1 MKKIYMTFLLLM
13 IAIVSF
19 AEDEVVKNGIRYNLL
34 GKEVY
39 ATLVNKELTDIVV
52 EPEVSIEGQVY
63 PVTYVSENSYSAVFP
78 NAKTIS
84 VPSKC
89 TLGFSTSAET
99 FPVLEEWKI
108 SGTTVENGMFV
119 LDKCLYFLNR
129 GGDEWGISVPAQFKG
144 KLNISDK
151 LTDLYLGSE
160 QYPGV
165 TSLHLGKS
173 LSNID
178 FWSFSGLFPSL
189 LSVSVDP
196 ANTSF
201 STDAEGVMLIKDSE
215 IHFCCAGATSIN
227 VPEGVT
233 SCTLYYGS
241 NPNLKQITLPSTIT
255 DFYVQDAPNLEKF
268 IMPVASSRYEVV
280 DGVLFDLNSNYFI
293 LPKKA
298 KVLNLADADYQN
310 TGITL
315 QDYPDLQKLVTNDY
329 VESISLTNL
338 PGLQTLVMGKNV
350 NSFDFRDTYN
360 IADFEISSENET
372 FVKDANGVVM
382 KRDKRWGDERLI
394 LSYIPAT
401 VSNYCIPKDE
411 DIMEATYAKWP
422 YLKTLTM
429 EERDQN
435 YSYQRYFIKNNILYM
450 TYYGNG
456 AIAIDAPGG
465 ITDLTFSK
473 EMTQVN
479 DVYGESWLNLLS
491 KVQNIS
497 VEEGNTTFSV
507 VGDYLCQ
514 KKYMYGYTG
523 ENEGEP
529 YQLKL
534 VMAKPFTETTL
545 SLFTTLP
552 EGFSTDFPFM
562 GISIGSYLYD
572 KNAHIKELIV
582 GEYVIE
588 SDQCCFNEC
597 KNLEKVT
604 FLGYQ
609 FTLGHM
615 SFYNCSKL
623 SDITFPEQLIMPNAS
638 AFYNTAW
645 WRKQDGDMRF
655 AGNTLYYV
663 SNQVTDIE
671 IPQGTCCVSQNA
683 LSNAS
688 EAKSIT
694 IPASVG
700 HWYDQSS
707 LQKVEQ
713 LTINVDDF
721 ENLID
726 QAFVNYSGLKKVI
739 SSRPSPM
746 YFSDEKINK
755 VFPYDLSQVELIV
768 PDDFYEIDEKTGVK
782 NLVTPKDN
790 YSKANE
796 WSRFG
801 KIVDNTTSGIGSV
814 TADKPSLAETRF
826 AVRGNE
832 VDVQTKG
839 AWSIFSM
846 AGQLVKSGCGNA
858 SAVLPSGMYV
868 IKGAGKAAKFI
879 VK

>member
-1 MKKIYMTFLLLM
+1 MKKINMTFLLLM
-13 IAIVSF
+13 MAIVSF
-19 AEDEVVKNGIRYNLL
+19 AEDEVVKNGVRYTFL
-34 GKEVY
+34 GKEAR
-39 ATLVNKELTDIVV
+39 ATLINKELTDIVV
-52 EPEVSIEGQVY
+52 DPEVSIEGQVY
-63 PVTYVSENSYSAVFP
+63 PVTYVYTNSYSDVFL
-78 NAKTIS
+78 NTKTIS
-84 VPSKC
+84 IPSNSSV
-89 TLGFSTSAET
+89 GFPTSADV
-99 FPVLEEWKI
+99 FPALEEWKT
-108 SGTTVENGMFV
+108 SGTAVGSVSFV
-119 LDKCLYFLNR
+119 QDKCLYTQNY
-129 GGDEWGISVPAQFKG
+129 GEWSISVPAQLKG

-151 LTDLYLGSE
+151 LTYLNLGPQ

-165 TSLHLGKS
+165 TSLHLSKS
-173 LSNID
+173 VNEIELWYST
-178 FWSFSGLFPSL
+178 SQFPSL
-189 LSVSVDP
+189 LSISVD
-196 ANTSF
+196 AENTSF
-201 STDAEGVMLIKDSE
+201 STDPEGVMLIKNSE
-215 IHFCCAGATSIN
+215 VQFFCAGASSIN

-233 SCTLYYGS
+233 SCNLYYGS
-241 NPNLKQITLPSTIT
+241 YPNLKQITLPSTVT
-255 DFYVQDAPNLEKF
+255 NFSVQDAPNLEKF
-268 IMPVASSRYEVV
+268 VMPVANSNYKVV
-280 DGVLFDLNSNYFI
+280 DGVLFDLNNNDFI

-298 KVLNLADADYQN
+298 KVLDLAAAGCQMTDINL
-310 TGITL
+310 T
-315 QDYPDLQKLVTNDY
+315 DYPYLQKLVTNDN
-329 VESISLTNL
+329 VQSISLVNL

-350 NSFDFRDTYN
+350 NSFGFRDTYN
-360 IADFEISSENET
+360 IADFEISSGNET

-382 KRDKRWGDERLI
+382 ERDNSWGTERQNLC
-394 LSYIPAT
+394 YIPAT
-401 VSNYCIPKDE
+401 VSSYCIPKDE
-411 DIMEATYAKWP
+411 DISEVTYARWP
-422 YLKTLTM
+422 NLKTLTM
-429 EERDQN
+429 EEREQTDN
-435 YSYQRYFIKNNILYM
+435 YQRYFIKNNILYKS
-450 TYYGNG
+450 YYGNG

-465 ITDLTFSK
+465 ITDLTFCK
-473 EMTQVN
+473 EMDQVY

-523 ENEGEP
+523 ENEWDP

-534 VMAKPFTETTL
+534 VMTKPFTGTTL

-552 EGFSTDFPFM
+552 EGFSTDYPFM
-562 GISIGSYLYD
+562 GFAIGSYLYD
-572 KNAHIKELIV
+572 KNSHIQELII
-582 GEYVIE
+582 GENVIE

-615 SFYNCSKL
+615 SFYGCSKL
-623 SDITFPEQLIMPNAS
+623 SDITFPKQLIMPNAS

-645 WRKQDGDMRF
+645 WRTQEGDMRY

-663 SNQVTDIE
+663 SNQVTDID
-671 IPQGTCCVSQNA
+671 IPQGTYCVSQNA

-694 IPASVG
+694 IPASVAY
-700 HWYDQSS
+700 WYDESS
-707 LQKVEQ
+707 MQKVEQ
-713 LTINVDDF
+713 LTINADYFD
-721 ENLID
+721 NLVN
-726 QAFVNYSGLKKVI
+726 QAFVNYSGLKRVI
-739 SSRPSPM
+739 SSRPSPV
-746 YFSDEKINK
+746 YFEEEKINK
-755 VFPYDLSQVELIV
+755 IFPYDLSQVELIV
-768 PDDFYEIDEKTGVK
+768 PDDHYEIDEKTGEK
-782 NLVTPKDN
+782 YWVTPKAN

-814 TADKPSLAETRF
+814 TTDKPSLAETRF

-832 VDVQTKG
+832 VDVLTKG

-846 AGQLVKSGCGNA
+846 AGQLVKSGSGNT

>member
-63 PVTYVSENSYSAVFP
+63 PVTYVSENSYSDVFP

-89 TLGFSTSAET
+89 ILGFSVSAEY
-99 FPVLEEWKI
+99 FPVFEEWKI

-119 LDKCLYFLNR
+119 LDKCLYSLNR
-129 GGDEWGISVPAQFKG
+129 GNEWSVSVPNQFKG

-151 LTDLYLGSE
+151 LTDLDLGSE
-160 QYPGV
+160 QYSGV

-178 FWSFSGLFPSL
+178 FWNLPSQLPSL

-201 STDAEGVMLIKDSE
+201 CTDAEGVMLIQNSE
-215 IHFCCAGATSIN
+215 VQFCCAGASSIN

-255 DFYVQDAPNLEKF
+255 NFYVEDAPNLEKF
-268 IMPVASSRYEVV
+268 VMPEANSNYKVV
-280 DGVLFDLNSNYFI
+280 DGVLFDLNNNNFI

-298 KVLNLADADYQN
+298 KVLDLAAAGCQMTDINL
-310 TGITL
+310 T
-315 QDYPDLQKLVTNDY
+315 DYPYLQKLVTNDY
-329 VESISLTNL
+329 VTSISLVNL
-338 PGLQTLVMGKNV
+338 PDLQTLVMGKNV
-350 NSFDFRDTYN
+350 NSFGFRDTYN

-382 KRDKRWGDERLI
+382 ERDNRWGDERLI

-411 DIMEATYAKWP
+411 DIRDATYAHWP
-422 YLKTLTM
+422 NLKTLTM
-429 EERDQN
+429 EERDQTD
-435 YSYQRYFIKNNILYM
+435 SYERYFVKNNILYKS
-450 TYYGNG
+450 YYGNG

-465 ITDLTFSK
+465 ITDLTFAK
-473 EMTQVN
+473 EMSQVN
-479 DVYGESWLNLLS
+479 DVYGYSWLNLLS

-507 VGDYLCQ
+507 MGDYLCQ
-514 KKYMYGYTG
+514 KDYMSGYTG
-523 ENEGEP
+523 ENEWDP
-529 YQLKL
+529 YLLKL
-534 VMAKPFTETTL
+534 VMAKPFTGTTL

-552 EGFSTDFPFM
+552 DGFSTDYPFM
-562 GISIGSYLYD
+562 GFTIGSYLYD
-572 KNAHIKELIV
+572 KNTHIKELVI
-582 GEYVIE
+582 GENVMK

-597 KNLEKVT
+597 ENLEKVT
-604 FLGYQ
+604 FLGNQ
-609 FTLGHM
+609 FMLGHM
-615 SFYNCSKL
+615 SFYGCSKL
-623 SDITFPEQLIMPNAS
+623 SDITFPKQFIMPDAS

-645 WRKQDGDMRF
+645 WAKQEGDMRY
-655 AGNTLYYV
+655 AGNCLYYV
-663 SNQVTDIE
+663 SNQVTDID
-671 IPQGTCCVSQNA
+671 IPQGTYCVSQNA

-694 IPASVG
+694 IPASVE
-700 HWYDQSS
+700 HWFDQSS
-707 LQKVEQ
+707 MQKVEQ
-713 LTINVDDF
+713 LTINVDYF

-726 QAFVNYSGLKKVI
+726 RAFVGYSGLKKVI
-739 SSRPSPM
+739 SSSTSPM
-746 YFSDEKINK
+746 YFSEEKVEK

-768 PDDFYEIDEKTGVK
+768 PDDFYAIDEKTGEK
-782 NLVTPKDN
+782 YLVTPKDN

-832 VDVQTKG
+832 VDVLTKG

-846 AGQLVKSGCGNA
+846 AGQLVKSGCGNG

>member
-19 AEDEVVKNGIRYNLL
+19 AEDEVVKNGVRYTLL
-34 GKEVY
+34 GKEAR
-39 ATLVNKELTDIVV
+39 ATLINKELTDIVV
-52 EPEVSIEGQVY
+52 DPEVSIEGQVY
-63 PVTYVSENSYSAVFP
+63 PVTYVYTNSYSDVFL
-78 NAKTIS
+78 NTKTIS
-84 VPSKC
+84 IPSNSSV
-89 TLGFSTSAET
+89 GFPTSADV
-99 FPVLEEWKI
+99 FPALEEWKT
-108 SGTTVENGMFV
+108 SGTAVGSVSFV
-119 LDKCLYFLNR
+119 QDKCLYTQNY
-129 GGDEWGISVPAQFKG
+129 GEWSISVPAQLKG

-151 LTDLYLGSE
+151 LTYLNLGPQ

-165 TSLHLGKS
+165 TSLHLSKS
-173 LSNID
+173 VNEIELWYST
-178 FWSFSGLFPSL
+178 SQFPSL
-189 LSVSVDP
+189 LSISVD
-196 ANTSF
+196 AENTSF
-201 STDAEGVMLIKDSE
+201 STDPEGVMLIKNSE
-215 IHFCCAGATSIN
+215 VQFFCAGVSSIN

-241 NPNLKQITLPSTIT
+241 YPNLKQITLPSTVT
-255 DFYVQDAPNLEKF
+255 NFSVQDAPNLEKF
-268 IMPVASSRYEVV
+268 VMPVANSNYKVV
-280 DGVLFDLNSNYFI
+280 DGVLFDLNNNNFI

-298 KVLNLADADYQN
+298 KVLDLAAAGCQMTDINL
-310 TGITL
+310 T
-315 QDYPDLQKLVTNDY
+315 DYPYLQKLVTNDN
-329 VESISLTNL
+329 VESISLSNL

-350 NSFDFRDTYN
+350 NSFGFRDTYN
-360 IADFEISSENET
+360 IADFEISSGNET

-382 KRDKRWGDERLI
+382 ERDNSWGTERQNLC
-394 LSYIPAT
+394 YIPAT
-401 VSNYCIPKDE
+401 VSSYCIPKDE

-429 EERDQN
+429 EEREQN

-479 DVYGESWLNLLS
+479 DVYGYSWLNLLS
-491 KVQNIS
+491 KVQSIS

-507 VGDYLCQ
+507 MGDYLCQ
-514 KKYMYGYTG
+514 KVYMSGYTG
-523 ENEGEP
+523 ENEWDP

-534 VMAKPFTETTL
+534 IMAKPFTGTTL

-552 EGFSTDFPFM
+552 EGFSTDYPFL

-582 GEYVIE
+582 GENVIE

-615 SFYNCSKL
+615 SFYGCSKL

-645 WRKQDGDMRF
+645 WRTQEGDMRY

-663 SNQVTDIE
+663 SNQVTDID
-671 IPQGTCCVSQNA
+671 IPQGTCCVSENA
-683 LSNAS
+683 LNEAKA
-688 EAKSIT
+688 AKSIT
-694 IPASVG
+694 IPASVEYWFD
-700 HWYDQSS
+700 HSS
-707 LQKVEQ
+707 LQQVEQ
-713 LTINVDDF
+713 LSVNVDYF
-721 ENLID
+721 TNLVSE
-726 QAFVNYSGLKKVI
+726 AFAGYSGLKRVI
-739 SSRPSPM
+739 SSKLHPLS
-746 YFSDEKINK
+746 FSDDKIGH

-768 PDDFYEIDEKTGVK
+768 PDDVEEIDEKTGK
-782 NLVTPKDN
+782 KYLVTPKAN

-832 VDVQTKG
+832 VDVLTKG

-846 AGQLVKSGCGNA
+846 AGQLVKSGCGNG

>member
-19 AEDEVVKNGIRYNLL
+19 AEDEVVKNGVRYTLL
-34 GKEVY
+34 GKEAR
-39 ATLVNKELTDIVV
+39 ATLINKELTDIVV
-52 EPEVSIEGQVY
+52 DPEVSIEGQVY
-63 PVTYVSENSYSAVFP
+63 PVTYVYTNSYSDVFL
-78 NAKTIS
+78 NTKTIS
-84 VPSKC
+84 IPSNSSV
-89 TLGFSTSAET
+89 GFLTSADV
-99 FPVLEEWKI
+99 FPALEEWKT
-108 SGTTVENGMFV
+108 SGTAVGSVSFV
-119 LDKCLYFLNR
+119 QDKCLYTQNY
-129 GGDEWGISVPAQFKG
+129 GEWSISVPAQLKG

-151 LTDLYLGSE
+151 LTYLDLGSQ

-173 LSNID
+173 VNEIELWYLTSQ
-178 FWSFSGLFPSL
+178 LPSL
-189 LSVSVDP
+189 QSISVD
-196 ANTSF
+196 AENTSF
-201 STDAEGVMLIKDSE
+201 STDPEGMMLIQNSE
-215 IHFCCAGATSIN
+215 VQFCCAGASSIN
-227 VPEGVT
+227 VPDGVT

-241 NPNLKQITLPSTIT
+241 NPNLKQITLPSTVT
-255 DFYVQDAPNLEKF
+255 NFYVQDAPNLEKF
-268 IMPVASSRYEVV
+268 VMPVANSKYKVV
-280 DGVLFDLNSNYFI
+280 DGVLFDLNNNDFI

-298 KVLNLADADYQN
+298 KVLDLAAAGCQMTDINL
-310 TGITL
+310 T
-315 QDYPDLQKLVTNDY
+315 DYPYLQKLVTNDN
-329 VESISLTNL
+329 VESISLSNL

-350 NSFDFRDTYN
+350 KSFGFRDTYN

-372 FVKDANGVVM
+372 FFKDANGVVM
-382 KRDKRWGDERLI
+382 ERDKNWEPERQNLC
-394 LSYIPAT
+394 YIPAT
-401 VSNYCIPKDE
+401 VSSYCIPKDE
-411 DIMEATYAKWP
+411 DIREVTYARWSN
-422 YLKTLTM
+422 LKTLTM
-429 EERDQN
+429 EERDQTD
-435 YSYQRYFIKNNILYM
+435 SYERYFIKNNILYKS
-450 TYYGNG
+450 YYGNG

-465 ITDLTFSK
+465 ITDLTFCK
-473 EMTQVN
+473 EMDQVY

-514 KKYMYGYTG
+514 KVYMPGYTG
-523 ENEGEP
+523 ENEGDP

-534 VMAKPFTETTL
+534 VMAKPFTGTTL

-552 EGFSTDFPFM
+552 EGFSTDYPFL

-582 GEYVIE
+582 GENVVE

-638 AFYNTAW
+638 AISNTAW
-645 WRKQDGDMRF
+645 WRTQEGDMRY

-663 SNQVTDIE
+663 SNQVTDID

-694 IPASVG
+694 IPASVAY
-700 HWYDQSS
+700 WYDESS
-707 LQKVEQ
+707 MQKVEQ
-713 LTINVDDF
+713 LTINADYFD
-721 ENLID
+721 NLVN
-726 QAFVNYSGLKKVI
+726 QAFVNYSGLKRVI
-739 SSRPSPM
+739 SSKLHPL
-746 YFSDEKINK
+746 YFSDDKIGH

-768 PDDFYEIDEKTGVK
+768 PDDVEEIDEKTGEK
-782 NLVTPKDN
+782 YWVTPKDN

-801 KIVDNTTSGIGSV
+801 KIVDNTTSGVGSV
-814 TADKPSLAETRF
+814 TADKPSLADTRI

-832 VDVQTKG
+832 VDVLTKG

>member
-13 IAIVSF
+13 MAIVSF
-19 AEDEVVKNGIRYNLL
+19 AEDEVVKNGVRYTLL
-34 GKEVY
+34 GKEAR
-39 ATLVNKELTDIVV
+39 ATLINKELTDIVV
-52 EPEVSIEGQVY
+52 DPEVSIEGQVY
-63 PVTYVSENSYSAVFP
+63 PVTYVYTNSYSDVFL
-78 NAKTIS
+78 NTKTIS
-84 VPSKC
+84 IPSNSSV
-89 TLGFSTSAET
+89 GFPTSADV
-99 FPVLEEWKI
+99 FPALEEWKT
-108 SGTTVENGMFV
+108 SGTAVGSVSFV
-119 LDKCLYFLNR
+119 QDKCLYTQNY
-129 GGDEWGISVPAQFKG
+129 GEWSISVPAQLKG

-151 LTDLYLGSE
+151 LTYLNLGPQ

-165 TSLHLGKS
+165 TSLHLSKS
-173 LSNID
+173 VNEIELWYST
-178 FWSFSGLFPSL
+178 SQFPSL
-189 LSVSVDP
+189 LSISVD
-196 ANTSF
+196 AENTSF
-201 STDAEGVMLIKDSE
+201 STDPEGVMLIKNSE
-215 IHFCCAGATSIN
+215 VQFFCAGVSSIN

-241 NPNLKQITLPSTIT
+241 YPNLKQITLPSTVT
-255 DFYVQDAPNLEKF
+255 NFSVQDAPNLEKF
-268 IMPVASSRYEVV
+268 VMSVANSNYKVV
-280 DGVLFDLNSNYFI
+280 DGVLFDLNNNNFI

-298 KVLNLADADYQN
+298 KVLDLAAAGCQMTDINL
-310 TGITL
+310 T
-315 QDYPDLQKLVTNDY
+315 DYPYLQKLVTNDN
-329 VESISLTNL
+329 VQSISLVNL

-350 NSFDFRDTYN
+350 NSFGFRDTYN
-360 IADFEISSENET
+360 IADFEISSGNET

-382 KRDKRWGDERLI
+382 ERDNSWGTERQNLC
-394 LSYIPAT
+394 YIPAT
-401 VSNYCIPKDE
+401 VSSYCIPKDE
-411 DIMEATYAKWP
+411 DISEVTYAKWP
-422 YLKTLTM
+422 NLKTLTM
-429 EERDQN
+429 EEREQTDN
-435 YSYQRYFIKNNILYM
+435 YQRYFIKNNILYKS
-450 TYYGNG
+450 YYGNG

-465 ITDLTFSK
+465 ITDLTFCK
-473 EMTQVN
+473 EMDQVY
-479 DVYGESWLNLLS
+479 DIYGESWLNLLS

-523 ENEGEP
+523 ENEWDP

-534 VMAKPFTETTL
+534 VMTKPFTGTTL

-552 EGFSTDFPFM
+552 EGFSTDYPFM
-562 GISIGSYLYD
+562 GFAIGSYLYD
-572 KNAHIKELIV
+572 KNSHIKELIV
-582 GEYVIE
+582 GENVVE

-615 SFYNCSKL
+615 SFYGCSKL

-645 WRKQDGDMRF
+645 WRTQEGDMRY

-663 SNQVTDIE
+663 SNQVTDID
-671 IPQGTCCVSQNA
+671 IPQGTYCVSQNA

-694 IPASVG
+694 IPASVAY
-700 HWYDQSS
+700 WYDESS
-707 LQKVEQ
+707 MQKVEQ
-713 LTINVDDF
+713 LTINADYFD
-721 ENLID
+721 NLVN
-726 QAFVNYSGLKKVI
+726 QAFVNYSGLKRVI
-739 SSRPSPM
+739 SSRPSPV
-746 YFSDEKINK
+746 YFEEEKINK
-755 VFPYDLSQVELIV
+755 IFPYDLSQVELIV
-768 PDDFYEIDEKTGVK
+768 PDDFYEIDEKTGEK
-782 NLVTPKDN
+782 YLVTPKTS

-832 VDVQTKG
+832 VDVLSKG

>member
-19 AEDEVVKNGIRYNLL
+19 AEDEVVKNGIRYSIL
-34 GKEVY
+34 GNEGS
-39 ATLVNKELTDIVV
+39 ATLIDKELTDIVV
-52 EPEVSIEGQVY
+52 DPEVTIGGKVY
-63 PVTYVSENSYSAVFP
+63 PVTYVFENSYSDVFL
-78 NAKTIS
+78 NTKTIS

-89 TLGFSTSAET
+89 SLGFSVSAEY

-108 SGTTVENGMFV
+108 SGATVENGMFV
-119 LDKCLYFLNR
+119 QDKCLYFQKR
-129 GGDEWGISVPAQFKG
+129 QDEWNISIPTQLKG

-151 LTDLYLGSE
+151 LTELNLGYQ

-178 FWSFSGLFPSL
+178 FWNLPSQLPSL
-189 LSVSVDP
+189 QSVSVDP

-201 STDAEGVMLIKDSE
+201 STDAEGMMLIQDSE
-215 IHFCCAGATSIN
+215 VQFCCVGASSIN

-233 SCTLYYGS
+233 SCTLYYDS
-241 NPNLKQITLPSTIT
+241 YPNLKQITLPSTVT
-255 DFYVQDAPNLEKF
+255 NFYVQDAPNLEKF
-268 IMPVASSRYEVV
+268 VMPVANSKYKVV
-280 DGVLFDLNSNYFI
+280 DGVLFDINNNDFI

-298 KVLNLADADYQN
+298 KVLDLAAAGCQTTD
-310 TGITL
+310 IIL

-329 VESISLTNL
+329 VESISLVNL

-382 KRDKRWGDERLI
+382 ARDNRWGDERLI
-394 LSYIPAT
+394 LYYIPAT

-411 DIMEATYAKWP
+411 DIKDATYANWP
-422 YLKTLTM
+422 NLKTLTM
-429 EERDQN
+429 EERDQTD
-435 YSYQRYFIKNNILYM
+435 SYERYFVKNNVLYKS
-450 TYYGNG
+450 YYGDG

-465 ITDLTFSK
+465 ITDLIFSK
-473 EMTQVN
+473 EMSQVN
-479 DVYGESWLNLLS
+479 NVYGYSWLNLLS

-514 KKYMYGYTG
+514 KVYMPGYTG
-523 ENEGEP
+523 ENEWDP
-529 YQLKL
+529 YKLKL
-534 VMAKPFTETTL
+534 VMAKPFTGTTL

-552 EGFSTDFPFM
+552 EGFSTDYPFM

-572 KNAHIKELIV
+572 KNTHIKELII
-582 GEYVIE
+582 GENVKE

-597 KNLEKVT
+597 ENLEKVT
-604 FLGYQ
+604 FSGYQ

-638 AFYNTAW
+638 AIYNTAW
-645 WRKQDGDMRF
+645 WRTQEGDMRY

-663 SNQVTDIE
+663 SNQVTDID
-671 IPQGTCCVSQNA
+671 IPQGTCCVSQEA
-683 LSNAS
+683 LSKAS
-688 EAKSIT
+688 EAKSVT
-694 IPASVG
+694 IPASVEY
-700 HWYDQSS
+700 WYDQTS

-713 LTINVDDF
+713 LTINVDYF
-721 ENLID
+721 TGLISNP
-726 QAFVNYSGLKKVI
+726 FVGYSGLKRVI
-739 SSRPSPM
+739 TSRPSPV
-746 YFSDEKINK
+746 YFADEKVGNI
-755 VFPYDLSQVELIV
+755 FPYDLSQVELIV
-768 PDDFYEIDEKTGVK
+768 PDDYYAIDEKTGVK
-782 NLVTPKDN
+782 YLVTPKDD

-801 KIVDNTTSGIGSV
+801 KIVDNTTSGVGSV
-814 TADKPSLAETRF
+814 TADKSSLADTRI
-826 AVRGNE
+826 AVRGKE

-846 AGQLVKSGCGNA
+846 AGQLVKNGCGNA

>member
-19 AEDEVVKNGIRYNLL
+19 AEDEVVKNGVRYNLL

-52 EPEVSIEGQVY
+52 EPEISIEGQVY
-63 PVTYVSENSYSAVFP
+63 PVTYVSENSYSDVFP

-89 TLGFSTSAET
+89 SLGFSTSAEY
-99 FPVLEEWKI
+99 FPVFEEWKI

-119 LDKCLYFLNR
+119 QDKCLYAQNY
-129 GGDEWGISVPAQFKG
+129 GEWSISVPAQLKG

-151 LTDLYLGSE
+151 LTDLNLGPQ

-178 FWSFSGLFPSL
+178 FWNLPSQLPSL

-201 STDAEGVMLIKDSE
+201 STDPEGVMLIQNSE
-215 IHFCCAGATSIN
+215 VQFCCAGASSIN
-227 VPEGVT
+227 VPKGVT
-233 SCTLYYGS
+233 SCTLYYGR

-255 DFYVQDAPNLEKF
+255 NFYVEDAPNLEKF
-268 IMPVASSRYEVV
+268 VMPEANSNYKVV
-280 DGVLFDLNSNYFI
+280 DGVLFDLNNNNFI

-298 KVLNLADADYQN
+298 KVLDLAAAGCPMTDINL
-310 TGITL
+310 T
-315 QDYPDLQKLVTNDY
+315 DYPYLQKLVTNDN
-329 VESISLTNL
+329 VESISLSNL

-411 DIMEATYAKWP
+411 DIMEAAYAHWP
-422 YLKTLTM
+422 SLKTLTM
-429 EERDQN
+429 EERDQTDN
-435 YSYQRYFIKNNILYM
+435 YQRYFVKNNILYKS
-450 TYYGNG
+450 YYGNG

-465 ITDLTFSK
+465 ITDLTFCK
-473 EMTQVN
+473 EMDQVY

-491 KVQNIS
+491 KVQRIS

-514 KKYMYGYTG
+514 KVYMPGYTG
-523 ENEGEP
+523 ENEWDP

-534 VMAKPFTETTL
+534 VMAKPFTGTTL

-552 EGFSTDFPFM
+552 DGFSTDYPFR
-562 GISIGSYLYD
+562 GFTIGSYLYD
-572 KNAHIKELIV
+572 KNTHIKELII
-582 GEYVIE
+582 GENVME

-597 KNLEKVT
+597 ENLEKVT
-604 FLGYQ
+604 FSGYQ

-638 AFYNTAW
+638 AISNTAW
-645 WRKQDGDMRF
+645 WRTQEGDMRY
-655 AGNTLYYV
+655 AGNTLYSV
-663 SNQVTDIE
+663 SNQVTDID
-671 IPQGTCCVSQNA
+671 IPQGTCCVSENA
-683 LSNAS
+683 LNEAKA
-688 EAKSIT
+688 AKSIT
-694 IPASVG
+694 IPASVEYWFD
-700 HWYDQSS
+700 HSS
-707 LQKVEQ
+707 LQQVEQ
-713 LTINVDDF
+713 LSVNVDYF
-721 ENLID
+721 TNLVSE
-726 QAFVNYSGLKKVI
+726 AFAGYSGLKRVI
-739 SSRPSPM
+739 SSKLHPLS
-746 YFSDEKINK
+746 FSDDKIGH

-768 PDDFYEIDEKTGVK
+768 PDDVEEIDEKTGK
-782 NLVTPKDN
+782 KYLVTPKDD

-832 VDVQTKG
+832 VDVLAKG

-846 AGQLVKSGCGNA
+846 AGQLVKSGCGNG

>member
-1 MKKIYMTFLLLM
+1 MKKIYMTLLLLM

-19 AEDEVVKNGIRYNLL
+19 AEDEVVKNGVRYNLL

-52 EPEVSIEGQVY
+52 EPEISIEGQVY
-63 PVTYVSENSYSAVFP
+63 PVTYVSENSYSDVFP

-89 TLGFSTSAET
+89 SLGFSTSAEY
-99 FPVLEEWKI
+99 FPVFEEWKI

-119 LDKCLYFLNR
+119 QDKCLYAQNY
-129 GGDEWGISVPAQFKG
+129 GEWSISVPAQLKG

-151 LTDLYLGSE
+151 LTDLNLGPQ

-178 FWSFSGLFPSL
+178 FWNLPSQLPSL

-201 STDAEGVMLIKDSE
+201 STDPEGVMLIQNSE
-215 IHFCCAGATSIN
+215 VQFCCAGASSIN
-227 VPEGVT
+227 VPKGVT

-255 DFYVQDAPNLEKF
+255 NFYVEDAPNLEKF
-268 IMPVASSRYEVV
+268 VMPEANSNYKVV
-280 DGVLFDLNSNYFI
+280 DGVLFDLNNNNFI

-298 KVLNLADADYQN
+298 KVLDLAAAGCQMTDINL
-310 TGITL
+310 T
-315 QDYPDLQKLVTNDY
+315 DYPYLQKLVTNDN
-329 VESISLTNL
+329 VQSISLVNL

-350 NSFDFRDTYN
+350 NSFGFRDTYN

-382 KRDKRWGDERLI
+382 ERDNSWGTERLI
-394 LSYIPAT
+394 LCYIPAT

-411 DIMEATYAKWP
+411 DIREVTYARWSN
-422 YLKTLTM
+422 LKTLTM
-429 EERDQN
+429 EERDQTDN
-435 YSYQRYFIKNNILYM
+435 YLRYFVKNNVLYKS
-450 TYYGNG
+450 YYGNG

-465 ITDLTFSK
+465 ITDLTFAK
-473 EMTQVN
+473 EMSQVN
-479 DVYGESWLNLLS
+479 EVYGYSWLNLLS

-507 VGDYLCQ
+507 MGDYLCQ
-514 KKYMYGYTG
+514 KVYMPGYTG
-523 ENEGEP
+523 EYEWDP

-534 VMAKPFTETTL
+534 VMAKPFTGTTL
-545 SLFTTLP
+545 SLLTTLP
-552 EGFSTDFPFM
+552 EGFSTDYPFM
-562 GISIGSYLYD
+562 GFTIGSYLYD
-572 KNAHIKELIV
+572 KNTHIKELII
-582 GEYVIE
+582 GENVME

-597 KNLEKVT
+597 ENLEKVT
-604 FLGYQ
+604 FSGYQ

-638 AFYNTAW
+638 AISNTAW
-645 WRKQDGDMRF
+645 WRTQEGDMRY
-655 AGNTLYYV
+655 AGNTLYSV
-663 SNQVTDIE
+663 SNQVTDID
-671 IPQGTCCVSQNA
+671 IPQGTCCVSENA
-683 LSNAS
+683 LNEAKA
-688 EAKSIT
+688 AKSIT
-694 IPASVG
+694 IPASVEYWFD
-700 HWYDQSS
+700 HSS
-707 LQKVEQ
+707 LQQVEQ
-713 LTINVDDF
+713 LSVNVDYF
-721 ENLID
+721 TNLVSE
-726 QAFVNYSGLKKVI
+726 AFAGYSGLKRVI
-739 SSRPSPM
+739 SSKLHPL
-746 YFSDEKINK
+746 YFSDDKIGH

-768 PDDFYEIDEKTGVK
+768 PDDVEEIDEKTGEK
-782 NLVTPKDN
+782 YLVTPKDN

-801 KIVDNTTSGIGSV
+801 KIVDNTASGIGSV

-826 AVRGNE
+826 VVRGNE
-832 VDVQTKG
+832 VDVLTKG

-846 AGQLVKSGCGNA
+846 AGQLVKSGCGNG
-858 SAVLPSGMYV
+858 STVLPSGMYV

>member
-19 AEDEVVKNGIRYNLL
+19 AEDEVVKNGIRYSIL
-34 GKEVY
+34 GNEGS
-39 ATLVNKELTDIVV
+39 ATLIDKELTDIVV
-52 EPEVSIEGQVY
+52 DPEVTIGGKVY
-63 PVTYVSENSYSAVFP
+63 PVTYVFENSYSDVFL
-78 NAKTIS
+78 NTKTIS

-89 TLGFSTSAET
+89 SLGFSVSAEY

-108 SGTTVENGMFV
+108 SGATVENGMFV
-119 LDKCLYFLNR
+119 QDKCLYFQKR
-129 GGDEWGISVPAQFKG
+129 QDEWNISIPTQLKG

-151 LTDLYLGSE
+151 LTELNLGYQ

-178 FWSFSGLFPSL
+178 FWSLPSRLPSL

-196 ANTSF
+196 ENTSF
-201 STDAEGVMLIKDSE
+201 STDAEGVMLIQNSE
-215 IHFCCAGATSIN
+215 VQFCCAGASSIN

-233 SCTLYYGS
+233 SCTLYDGS
-241 NPNLKQITLPSTIT
+241 YPNLKQITLPSTVT
-255 DFYVQDAPNLEKF
+255 NFYVQDALNLEKF
-268 IMPVASSRYEVV
+268 IMPVANSNYKVV
-280 DGVLFDLNSNYFI
+280 DGVLFDLNNNDFI

-298 KVLNLADADYQN
+298 KVLDLAAAGCQKTD
-310 TGITL
+310 ITL

-372 FVKDANGVVM
+372 FVKDTNGVVM
-382 KRDKRWGDERLI
+382 ERDNRWEPERLS
-394 LSYIPAT
+394 LCYIPAT
-401 VSNYCIPKDE
+401 VSSYCIPKDE
-411 DIMEATYAKWP
+411 DIKEATYAHWP

-479 DVYGESWLNLLS
+479 DVYGYSWLNLLS
-491 KVQNIS
+491 KVQSIS

-507 VGDYLCQ
+507 MGDYLCQ
-514 KKYMYGYTG
+514 KVYMSGYTG
-523 ENEGEP
+523 EYEWDP

-534 VMAKPFTETTL
+534 IMAKPFTGTTL
-545 SLFTTLP
+545 SLLTTLP
-552 EGFSTDFPFM
+552 EGFSTDYPFM
-562 GISIGSYLYD
+562 GFTIGSYLYD
-572 KNAHIKELIV
+572 KNTHIKELII
-582 GEYVIE
+582 GENVME

-597 KNLEKVT
+597 ENLEKVT
-604 FLGYQ
+604 FSGYQ

-615 SFYNCSKL
+615 SFYGCSKL
-623 SDITFPEQLIMPNAS
+623 NDITFPTQLIMPNAS

>member
-19 AEDEVVKNGIRYNLL
+19 AEDEVVKNGIRYSIL
-34 GKEVY
+34 GNEGS
-39 ATLVNKELTDIVV
+39 ATLIDKELTDIVV
-52 EPEVSIEGQVY
+52 DPEVTIGGKVY
-63 PVTYVSENSYSAVFP
+63 PVTYVFENSYSDVFL
-78 NAKTIS
+78 NTKTIS

-89 TLGFSTSAET
+89 SLGFSVSAEY

-108 SGTTVENGMFV
+108 SGATVENGMFV
-119 LDKCLYFLNR
+119 QDKCLYFQKR
-129 GGDEWGISVPAQFKG
+129 QDEWNISIPTQLNG

-151 LTDLYLGSE
+151 LTELNLGYQ

-178 FWSFSGLFPSL
+178 FWNLPSQLPSL
-189 LSVSVDP
+189 QSVSVDP
-196 ANTSF
+196 ANTAF
-201 STDAEGVMLIKDSE
+201 STDAEGMMLIQDSE
-215 IHFCCAGATSIN
+215 VQFCCVGASSIN

-241 NPNLKQITLPSTIT
+241 YPNVKQITLPSTVMN
-255 DFYVQDAPNLEKF
+255 FYVQDAPNLEKF
-268 IMPVASSRYEVV
+268 VMPVANSNYKVV
-280 DGVLFDLNSNYFI
+280 DGVLFDLNNNDFI

-298 KVLNLADADYQN
+298 KVLDLAAAGSQKTD
-310 TGITL
+310 ITL
-315 QDYPDLQKLVTNDY
+315 QDYPDLQKLVTNDN
-329 VESISLTNL
+329 VESISLVNL

-350 NSFDFRDTYN
+350 NSFGFRDTYN

-382 KRDKRWGDERLI
+382 ERDNSWGTERLI

-411 DIMEATYAKWP
+411 DIRDATYAHWP
-422 YLKTLTM
+422 NLKTLTM
-429 EERDQN
+429 EERDQTD
-435 YSYQRYFIKNNILYM
+435 SYERYFVKNNILYKS
-450 TYYGNG
+450 YYGNG

-465 ITDLTFSK
+465 ITDLTFAK
-473 EMTQVN
+473 EMSQVN
-479 DVYGESWLNLLS
+479 DVYGYSWLNLLS

-497 VEEGNTTFSV
+497 VEEGNTTFSM

-514 KKYMYGYTG
+514 KVYMYGSTG
-523 ENEGEP
+523 ENEWDP

-534 VMAKPFTETTL
+534 VMAKPFTGTTL
-545 SLFTTLP
+545 SLLTTLP
-552 EGFSTDFPFM
+552 DGFNAEYPFM
-562 GISIGSYLYD
+562 GFTIGSYLYD
-572 KNAHIKELIV
+572 KNAHIKELII
-582 GEYVIE
+582 GENVKE

-597 KNLEKVT
+597 ENLEKVT
-604 FLGYQ
+604 FSGYQ

-623 SDITFPEQLIMPNAS
+623 NDITFPEQLIMPNAS
-638 AFYNTAW
+638 AISNTAW
-645 WRKQDGDMRF
+645 WRTQEGDMRY
-655 AGNTLYYV
+655 AGNTLYSV
-663 SNQVTDIE
+663 SNQVTDID
-671 IPQGTCCVSQNA
+671 IPQGTCCVSENA
-683 LSNAS
+683 LNEAKA
-688 EAKSIT
+688 AKSIT
-694 IPASVG
+694 IPASVEYWFD
-700 HWYDQSS
+700 HSS
-707 LQKVEQ
+707 LQQVEQ
-713 LTINVDDF
+713 LSVNVDYF
-721 ENLID
+721 TNLVSE
-726 QAFVNYSGLKKVI
+726 AFAGYSGLKRVI
-739 SSRPSPM
+739 SSKLHPL
-746 YFSDEKINK
+746 YFSDDKIGH

-768 PDDFYEIDEKTGVK
+768 PDDVEEIDEKTGEK
-782 NLVTPKDN
+782 YWVTPKAN

-832 VDVQTKG
+832 VDVLTKG

-846 AGQLVKSGCGNA
+846 AGQLVKSGCGNG

>member
-19 AEDEVVKNGIRYNLL
+19 AEDEVVKNGIRYSIL
-34 GKEVY
+34 GNEGS
-39 ATLVNKELTDIVV
+39 ATLIDKELTDIVV
-52 EPEVSIEGQVY
+52 DPEVTIGGKVY
-63 PVTYVSENSYSAVFP
+63 PVTYVFENSYSDVFL
-78 NAKTIS
+78 NTKTIS

-89 TLGFSTSAET
+89 SLGFSVSAEY

-119 LDKCLYFLNR
+119 QDKCLYFLNR
-129 GGDEWGISVPAQFKG
+129 EGEWSISVPNQFKG

-151 LTDLYLGSE
+151 LTDLDLGSE
-160 QYPGV
+160 QYSGV

-178 FWSFSGLFPSL
+178 FWNLPSQLPSL

-196 ANTSF
+196 ANTAF
-201 STDAEGVMLIKDSE
+201 STDAEGVMLIQNSE
-215 IHFCCAGATSIN
+215 VQFCCAGASSIN

-233 SCTLYYGS
+233 SCTLYNGS
-241 NPNLKQITLPSTIT
+241 YPNVKQITLPSTVT
-255 DFYVQDAPNLEKF
+255 NFYVQDAPNLEKF
-268 IMPVASSRYEVV
+268 VMPVANSNYKVV
-280 DGVLFDLNSNYFI
+280 DGVLFDLNNNDFV

-298 KVLNLADADYQN
+298 KVLNLADAGCQKTD
-310 TGITL
+310 ITL

-350 NSFDFRDTYN
+350 NSFGFRDTYN

-382 KRDKRWGDERLI
+382 ERDNSWGTERLI

-411 DIMEATYAKWP
+411 DIRDATYAHWP
-422 YLKTLTM
+422 NLKTLTM
-429 EERDQN
+429 EERDQTD
-435 YSYQRYFIKNNILYM
+435 SYERYFVKNNILYKS
-450 TYYGNG
+450 YYGNG

-465 ITDLTFSK
+465 ITDLTFAK
-473 EMTQVN
+473 EMSQVN
-479 DVYGESWLNLLS
+479 DVYGYSWLNLLS

-507 VGDYLCQ
+507 MGDYLCQ
-514 KKYMYGYTG
+514 KAYMPGYTG
-523 ENEGEP
+523 ENEWDP

-534 VMAKPFTETTL
+534 VMAKPFTGTTL

-552 EGFSTDFPFM
+552 EGFSTDYPFM

-572 KNAHIKELIV
+572 KNTHIKELIV
-582 GEYVIE
+582 GENVIE

-597 KNLEKVT
+597 ENLEKVT
-604 FLGYQ
+604 FSGYQ

-638 AFYNTAW
+638 AIYNTAW
-645 WRKQDGDMRF
+645 WRTQEGDMRY

-663 SNQVTDIE
+663 SNQVTDID
-671 IPQGTCCVSQNA
+671 IPQGTYCVSQDA
-683 LSNAS
+683 LSNAY
-688 EAKSIT
+688 EAKSLT

-707 LQKVEQ
+707 MQKVEQ
-713 LTINVDDF
+713 LTINVDYS

-726 QAFVNYSGLKKVI
+726 RAFVNYSGLKRVV

-746 YFSDEKINK
+746 YFKDEKINN

-768 PDDFYEIDEKTGVK
+768 PDDYYAIDEKTGEK
-782 NLVTPKDN
+782 YLVTPKDD

-814 TADKPSLAETRF
+814 AADKPSLAETRI

-832 VDVQTKG
+832 VDVLTKG

-846 AGQLVKSGCGNA
+846 AGQLVKSGCGNG

>member
-19 AEDEVVKNGIRYNLL
+19 AEDEVVKNGVRYTLL
-34 GKEVY
+34 GKEAR
-39 ATLVNKELTDIVV
+39 ATLINKELTDIVV
-52 EPEVSIEGQVY
+52 DPEVSIEGQVY
-63 PVTYVSENSYSAVFP
+63 PVTYVYTNSYSDVFL
-78 NAKTIS
+78 NTKTIS
-84 VPSKC
+84 IPSNSSV
-89 TLGFSTSAET
+89 GFPTSADV
-99 FPVLEEWKI
+99 FPALEEWKT
-108 SGTTVENGMFV
+108 SGTAVGSVSFV
-119 LDKCLYFLNR
+119 QDKCLYTQNY
-129 GGDEWGISVPAQFKG
+129 GEWSISVPAQLKG

-151 LTDLYLGSE
+151 LTYLNLGPQ

-165 TSLHLGKS
+165 TSLHLSKS
-173 LSNID
+173 VNEIELWYST
-178 FWSFSGLFPSL
+178 SQFPSL
-189 LSVSVDP
+189 LSISVD
-196 ANTSF
+196 AENTSF
-201 STDAEGVMLIKDSE
+201 STDPEGVMLIKNSE
-215 IHFCCAGATSIN
+215 VQFFCAGVSSIN

-241 NPNLKQITLPSTIT
+241 YPNLKQITLPSTVT
-255 DFYVQDAPNLEKF
+255 NFSVQDAPNLEKF
-268 IMPVASSRYEVV
+268 VMPVANSNYKVV
-280 DGVLFDLNSNYFI
+280 DGVLFDLNNNNFI

-298 KVLNLADADYQN
+298 KVLDLAAAGCQMTDINL
-310 TGITL
+310 T
-315 QDYPDLQKLVTNDY
+315 DYPYLQKLVTNDN
-329 VESISLTNL
+329 VQSISLVNL
-338 PGLQTLVMGKNV
+338 SGLQTLVMGKNV
-350 NSFDFRDTYN
+350 NSFGFRDTYN
-360 IADFEISSENET
+360 IADFEISSGNET

-382 KRDKRWGDERLI
+382 ERDNSWGTERQNLC
-394 LSYIPAT
+394 YIPAT
-401 VSNYCIPKDE
+401 VSSYCIPKDE
-411 DIMEATYAKWP
+411 DISEVTYAKWP
-422 YLKTLTM
+422 NLKTLTM
-429 EERDQN
+429 EEREQTDN
-435 YSYQRYFIKNNILYM
+435 YQRYFIKNNILYKS
-450 TYYGNG
+450 YYGNG

-465 ITDLTFSK
+465 ITDLTFCK
-473 EMTQVN
+473 EMDQVY

-523 ENEGEP
+523 ENEWDP

-534 VMAKPFTETTL
+534 VMTKPFTGTTL

-552 EGFSTDFPFM
+552 EGFSTDYPFM
-562 GISIGSYLYD
+562 GFAIGSYLYD
-572 KNAHIKELIV
+572 KNSHIQELII
-582 GEYVIE
+582 GENVIE

-615 SFYNCSKL
+615 SFYGCSKL

-645 WRKQDGDMRF
+645 WRTQEGDMRY

-663 SNQVTDIE
+663 SNQVTDID
-671 IPQGTCCVSQNA
+671 IPQGTYCVSQNA

-694 IPASVG
+694 IPASVAY
-700 HWYDQSS
+700 WYDESS
-707 LQKVEQ
+707 MQKVEQ
-713 LTINVDDF
+713 LTINADYFD
-721 ENLID
+721 NLVN
-726 QAFVNYSGLKKVI
+726 QAFVNYSGLKRVI
-739 SSRPSPM
+739 SSRPSPV
-746 YFSDEKINK
+746 YFEEEKINK
-755 VFPYDLSQVELIV
+755 IFPYDLSQVELIV
-768 PDDFYEIDEKTGVK
+768 PDDHYEIDEKTGEK
-782 NLVTPKDN
+782 YWVTPKAD

-832 VDVQTKG
+832 VDVLTKG

-846 AGQLVKSGCGNA
+846 AGQLVKSGCGNG
-858 SAVLPSGMYV
+858 STVLPSGMYV

>member
-19 AEDEVVKNGIRYNLL
+19 AEDEVVKNGVRYTLL
-34 GKEVY
+34 GKEAR
-39 ATLVNKELTDIVV
+39 ATLINKELTDIVV
-52 EPEVSIEGQVY
+52 DPEVSIEGQVY
-63 PVTYVSENSYSAVFP
+63 PVTYVYTNSYSDVFL
-78 NAKTIS
+78 NTKTIS
-84 VPSKC
+84 IPSNSSV
-89 TLGFSTSAET
+89 GFPTSADV
-99 FPVLEEWKI
+99 FPALEEWKT
-108 SGTTVENGMFV
+108 SGTAVGSVSFV
-119 LDKCLYFLNR
+119 QDKCLYTQNY
-129 GGDEWGISVPAQFKG
+129 GEWSISVPAQLKG

-151 LTDLYLGSE
+151 LTYLNLGP
-160 QYPGV
+160 QLYPGV
-165 TSLHLGKS
+165 TSLHLSKS
-173 LSNID
+173 VNEIELWYST
-178 FWSFSGLFPSL
+178 SQFPSL
-189 LSVSVDP
+189 LSISVD
-196 ANTSF
+196 AENTSF
-201 STDAEGVMLIKDSE
+201 STDPEGVMLIKNSE
-215 IHFCCAGATSIN
+215 VQFFCAGVSSIN

-241 NPNLKQITLPSTIT
+241 YPNLKQITLPSTVT
-255 DFYVQDAPNLEKF
+255 NFSVQDAPNLEKF
-268 IMPVASSRYEVV
+268 VMPVANSNYKVV
-280 DGVLFDLNSNYFI
+280 DGVLFDLNNNNFI

-298 KVLNLADADYQN
+298 KVLDLAAAGCQMTDINL
-310 TGITL
+310 T
-315 QDYPDLQKLVTNDY
+315 DYPYLQKLVTNDY

-350 NSFDFRDTYN
+350 NSFGFRDTYN
-360 IADFEISSENET
+360 IADFEISSGNET

-382 KRDKRWGDERLI
+382 ERDNSWGTERQNLC
-394 LSYIPAT
+394 YIPAT
-401 VSNYCIPKDE
+401 VSSYCIPKDE
-411 DIMEATYAKWP
+411 DISEVTYAKWP
-422 YLKTLTM
+422 NLKTLTM
-429 EERDQN
+429 EEREQTD
-435 YSYQRYFIKNNILYM
+435 SYERYFVKNNVLYKS
-450 TYYGNG
+450 YYGNG

-465 ITDLTFSK
+465 ITDLTFCK
-473 EMTQVN
+473 EMDQVY

-491 KVQNIS
+491 KVQRIS

-514 KKYMYGYTG
+514 KVYMPGYTG
-523 ENEGEP
+523 ENEWDP

-534 VMAKPFTETTL
+534 VMAKPFTGTTL

-552 EGFSTDFPFM
+552 EGFSTDSPFM
-562 GISIGSYLYD
+562 GFAIGSYLYD

-582 GEYVIE
+582 GEHVVE

-645 WRKQDGDMRF
+645 WRTQEGDMRY

-663 SNQVTDIE
+663 SNQVTDID
-671 IPQGTCCVSQNA
+671 IPQGTYCVSQDA
-683 LSNAS
+683 LRNAS

-707 LQKVEQ
+707 MQKVEQ
-713 LTINVDDF
+713 LTINVDYF
-721 ENLID
+721 ENLVD
-726 QAFVNYSGLKKVI
+726 RAFVNYSGLKRVV

-746 YFSDEKINK
+746 YFADEKVGNI
-755 VFPYDLSQVELIV
+755 FPYDLSQVELIV
-768 PDDFYEIDEKTGVK
+768 PDDYYEIDEKTGEK
-782 NLVTPKDN
+782 YLVTPKTS

-801 KIVDNTTSGIGSV
+801 KIVDNTTSGVGSV
-814 TADKPSLAETRF
+814 TADKPSFAETRF

-832 VDVQTKG
+832 VDVLTKG

>member
-63 PVTYVSENSYSAVFP
+63 PVTYVSENSYSDVFP

-89 TLGFSTSAET
+89 SLGFSTSAEY

-129 GGDEWGISVPAQFKG
+129 EGEWSISVPNQFKG

-151 LTDLYLGSE
+151 LTDLDLGSE
-160 QYPGV
+160 QYSGV

-178 FWSFSGLFPSL
+178 FWSLPSRLPSL
-189 LSVSVDP
+189 QSISVD
-196 ANTSF
+196 AENTSF
-201 STDAEGVMLIKDSE
+201 STDPEGMMLIQNSE
-215 IHFCCAGATSIN
+215 VQFCCAGASSIN

-241 NPNLKQITLPSTIT
+241 NPNLKQITLPSTVT
-255 DFYVQDAPNLEKF
+255 NFYVQDAPNLEKF
-268 IMPVASSRYEVV
+268 VMPEANSNYKVV
-280 DGVLFDLNSNYFI
+280 DGVLFDLNNNDFV

-298 KVLNLADADYQN
+298 KVLNLADAGCQKTD
-310 TGITL
+310 ITL

-350 NSFDFRDTYN
+350 NSFGFRDTYN
-360 IADFEISSENET
+360 IADFEINSENET

-382 KRDKRWGDERLI
+382 ERDNSWGTERLI
-394 LSYIPAT
+394 LCYIPAT

-411 DIMEATYAKWP
+411 DIREVTYARWSN
-422 YLKTLTM
+422 LKTLTM
-429 EERDQN
+429 EERDQTD
-435 YSYQRYFIKNNILYM
+435 SYERYFVKNNVLYKS
-450 TYYGNG
+450 YYGNG

-465 ITDLTFSK
+465 ITDLTFCK
-473 EMTQVN
+473 EMDQVY

-523 ENEGEP
+523 ENEWDP

-534 VMAKPFTETTL
+534 VMTKPFTGTTL

-552 EGFSTDFPFM
+552 EGFSTDSPFM
-562 GISIGSYLYD
+562 GFAIGSYLYD
-572 KNAHIKELIV
+572 KNAHIKELII
-582 GEYVIE
+582 GENVIE

-615 SFYNCSKL
+615 SFYGCSKL

-645 WRKQDGDMRF
+645 WRTQEGDMRY

-663 SNQVTDIE
+663 SNQVTDID
-671 IPQGTCCVSQNA
+671 IPQGTYCVSQNA

-694 IPASVG
+694 IPASVAY
-700 HWYDQSS
+700 WYDESS
-707 LQKVEQ
+707 MQKVEQ
-713 LTINVDDF
+713 LTINADYFD
-721 ENLID
+721 NLVN
-726 QAFVNYSGLKKVI
+726 QAFVNYSGLKRVI
-739 SSRPSPM
+739 SSRPFPM
-746 YFSDEKINK
+746 YFEEEKINK
-755 VFPYDLSQVELIV
+755 IFPYDLSQVELIV
-768 PDDFYEIDEKTGVK
+768 PDDHYEIDEKTGEK
-782 NLVTPKDN
+782 YWVTPKAD

-801 KIVDNTTSGIGSV
+801 KIVDNTTSGVGSV

-832 VDVQTKG
+832 VDVLTKG

-846 AGQLVKSGCGNA
+846 AGQLVKSGCGNG

>member
-1 MKKIYMTFLLLM
+1 MKKIYMTLLLLM

-19 AEDEVVKNGIRYNLL
+19 AEDEVVKNGVRYTLL
-34 GKEVY
+34 GKEAR
-39 ATLVNKELTDIVV
+39 ATLIDKELTDIVV
-52 EPEVSIEGQVY
+52 DPEVSIEGQVY
-63 PVTYVSENSYSAVFP
+63 PVTYVYTNSYSDVFLNTKTVSIPSNSSVGFLTSADVFP
-78 NAKTIS
+78 A
-84 VPSKC
+84 
-89 TLGFSTSAET
+89 
-99 FPVLEEWKI
+99 LEEWKT
-108 SGTTVENGMFV
+108 SGTAVGSVSFV
-119 LDKCLYFLNR
+119 QDKCLYTQNY
-129 GGDEWGISVPAQFKG
+129 GEWSISVPAQLKG

-151 LTDLYLGSE
+151 LTYLNLGPQ

-165 TSLHLGKS
+165 TSLHLSKS
-173 LSNID
+173 VNEIELWYST
-178 FWSFSGLFPSL
+178 SQFPSL
-189 LSVSVDP
+189 LSISVD
-196 ANTSF
+196 AENTSF
-201 STDAEGVMLIKDSE
+201 STDPEGVMLIKNSE
-215 IHFCCAGATSIN
+215 VQFFCAGVSSIN

-241 NPNLKQITLPSTIT
+241 YPNLKQITLPSTVT
-255 DFYVQDAPNLEKF
+255 NFSVQDAPNLEKF
-268 IMPVASSRYEVV
+268 VMPVANSNYKVV
-280 DGVLFDLNSNYFI
+280 DGVLFDLNNNNFI

-298 KVLNLADADYQN
+298 KVLDLAAAGCQMTD
-310 TGITL
+310 ITL
-315 QDYPDLQKLVTNDY
+315 TDYPYLQKLVTNDN
-329 VESISLTNL
+329 VQSISLVNL

-350 NSFDFRDTYN
+350 NSFGFRDTYN
-360 IADFEISSENET
+360 IADFEISRGNET

-382 KRDKRWGDERLI
+382 ERDNSWGTERQNLC
-394 LSYIPAT
+394 YIPAT
-401 VSNYCIPKDE
+401 VSSYCIPKDE
-411 DIMEATYAKWP
+411 DISEVTYAKWP
-422 YLKTLTM
+422 NLKTLTM
-429 EERDQN
+429 EEREQTDN
-435 YSYQRYFIKNNILYM
+435 YQRYFIKNNILYKS
-450 TYYGNG
+450 YYGNG

-465 ITDLTFSK
+465 ITDLTFCK
-473 EMTQVN
+473 EMDQVY

-523 ENEGEP
+523 ENEWDP

-534 VMAKPFTETTL
+534 VMTKPFTGTTL

-552 EGFSTDFPFM
+552 EGFSTDSPFM
-562 GISIGSYLYD
+562 GFAIGSYLYD
-572 KNAHIKELIV
+572 KNAHIKELII
-582 GEYVIE
+582 GENVIE

-615 SFYNCSKL
+615 SFYGCSKL

-645 WRKQDGDMRF
+645 WRTQEGDMRY

-663 SNQVTDIE
+663 SNQVTDID
-671 IPQGTCCVSQNA
+671 IPQGTYCVSQNA

-694 IPASVG
+694 IPASVAY
-700 HWYDQSS
+700 WYDESS
-707 LQKVEQ
+707 MQKVEQ
-713 LTINVDDF
+713 LTINADYFD
-721 ENLID
+721 NLVN
-726 QAFVNYSGLKKVI
+726 QAFVNYSGLKRVI
-739 SSRPSPM
+739 SSRPFPM
-746 YFSDEKINK
+746 YFEEEKINK
-755 VFPYDLSQVELIV
+755 IFPYDLSQVELIV
-768 PDDFYEIDEKTGVK
+768 PDDHYEIDEKTGEK
-782 NLVTPKDN
+782 YWVTPKDN

-814 TADKPSLAETRF
+814 TADKPSLADTRI

-832 VDVQTKG
+832 VDVLTKG

>member
-1 MKKIYMTFLLLM
+1 MKKIYMTLLLLM
-13 IAIVSF
+13 MAIVSF
-19 AEDEVVKNGIRYNLL
+19 AEDEVVKNGVRYNLL

-52 EPEVSIEGQVY
+52 VPEISIEGQVY
-63 PVTYVSENSYSAVFP
+63 PVTYVSENSYSDVFP

-89 TLGFSTSAET
+89 SLGFSTSAEY
-99 FPVLEEWKI
+99 FPVFEEWKI

-119 LDKCLYFLNR
+119 QDKCLYAQNY
-129 GGDEWGISVPAQFKG
+129 GEWSISVPAQLKG

-151 LTDLYLGSE
+151 LTDLNLGPQ

-178 FWSFSGLFPSL
+178 FWNLPSQLPSL

-201 STDAEGVMLIKDSE
+201 STDPEGVMLIQNSE
-215 IHFCCAGATSIN
+215 VQFCCAGASSIN
-227 VPEGVT
+227 VPKGVT

-255 DFYVQDAPNLEKF
+255 NFYVEDAPNLEKF
-268 IMPVASSRYEVV
+268 VMPEANSNYKVV
-280 DGVLFDLNSNYFI
+280 DGVLFDLNNNNFI

-298 KVLNLADADYQN
+298 KVLDLAAAGCQMTDINL
-310 TGITL
+310 T
-315 QDYPDLQKLVTNDY
+315 DYPYLQKLVTNDN
-329 VESISLTNL
+329 VQSISLVNL

-350 NSFDFRDTYN
+350 NSFGFRDTYN

-382 KRDKRWGDERLI
+382 ERDNSWGTERLI
-394 LSYIPAT
+394 LCYIPAT

-411 DIMEATYAKWP
+411 DIREVTYARWSN
-422 YLKTLTM
+422 LKTLTM
-429 EERDQN
+429 EERDQTDN
-435 YSYQRYFIKNNILYM
+435 YLRYFVKNNVLYKS
-450 TYYGNG
+450 YYGNG

-465 ITDLTFSK
+465 ITDLTFCK
-473 EMTQVN
+473 EMDQVY

-491 KVQNIS
+491 KVQRIS

-514 KKYMYGYTG
+514 KVYMPGYTG
-523 ENEGEP
+523 ENEWDP

-534 VMAKPFTETTL
+534 VMAKPFTGTTL

-552 EGFSTDFPFM
+552 DGFSTDYPFR
-562 GISIGSYLYD
+562 GFTIGSYLYD
-572 KNAHIKELIV
+572 KNTHIKELII
-582 GEYVIE
+582 GENVME

-597 KNLEKVT
+597 ENLEKVT
-604 FLGYQ
+604 FSGYQ

-638 AFYNTAW
+638 AISNTAW
-645 WRKQDGDMRF
+645 WRTQEGDMRY
-655 AGNTLYYV
+655 AGNTLYSV
-663 SNQVTDIE
+663 SNQVTDID
-671 IPQGTCCVSQNA
+671 IPQGTCCVSENA
-683 LSNAS
+683 LNEAKA
-688 EAKSIT
+688 AKSIT
-694 IPASVG
+694 IPASVEYWFD
-700 HWYDQSS
+700 HSS
-707 LQKVEQ
+707 LQQVEQ
-713 LTINVDDF
+713 LSVNVDYF
-721 ENLID
+721 TNLVSE
-726 QAFVNYSGLKKVI
+726 AFAGYSGLKRVI
-739 SSRPSPM
+739 SSKLHPLS
-746 YFSDEKINK
+746 FSDDKIGH

-768 PDDFYEIDEKTGVK
+768 PDDVEEIDEKTGK
-782 NLVTPKDN
+782 KYLVTPKDD

-832 VDVQTKG
+832 VDVLAKG

-846 AGQLVKSGCGNA
+846 AGQLVKSGCGNG

>member
-19 AEDEVVKNGIRYNLL
+19 AEDEVVKNGVRYTLL
-34 GKEVY
+34 GNEAR
-39 ATLVNKELTDIVV
+39 ATLINKELTDIVV
-52 EPEVSIEGQVY
+52 DPEVSIKGQVY
-63 PVTYVSENSYSAVFP
+63 PVTYVYTNSQSDVFL
-78 NAKTIS
+78 NTKTIS
-84 VPSKC
+84 IPSNSSVEF
-89 TLGFSTSAET
+89 LTSADV
-99 FPVLEEWKI
+99 FPALEEWKT
-108 SGTTVENGMFV
+108 SGTAVGSVSFV
-119 LDKCLYFLNR
+119 QDKCLYTKNY
-129 GGDEWGISVPAQFKG
+129 GEWSISVPAQLKG

-151 LTDLYLGSE
+151 LTDLNLGSE

-178 FWSFSGLFPSL
+178 FWSLPSQLPSL
-189 LSVSVDP
+189 QSISVD
-196 ANTSF
+196 AENTSF
-201 STDAEGVMLIKDSE
+201 STDPEGVMLIQNLE
-215 IHFCCAGATSIN
+215 VQFCCAGASSIN

-241 NPNLKQITLPSTIT
+241 NPNLKQITLPSTVT
-255 DFYVQDAPNLEKF
+255 NFYVQDAPNLEKF
-268 IMPVASSRYEVV
+268 IMPVANSRYKVV
-280 DGVLFDLNSNYFI
+280 DGVLFDINNNDFI

-298 KVLNLADADYQN
+298 KVLDLAAAGCQKTD
-310 TGITL
+310 ITL

-329 VESISLTNL
+329 VTSISLTNL

-350 NSFDFRDTYN
+350 DSFDFRDTYN

-479 DVYGESWLNLLS
+479 DVYGYSWLNLLS
-491 KVQNIS
+491 KVQSIS

-507 VGDYLCQ
+507 MGDYLCQ
-514 KKYMYGYTG
+514 KVYMSGYTG
-523 ENEGEP
+523 EYEWDP

-534 VMAKPFTETTL
+534 IMAKPFTGTTL
-545 SLFTTLP
+545 SLLTTLP
-552 EGFSTDFPFM
+552 EGFSTDYPFM
-562 GISIGSYLYD
+562 GFTIGSYLYD
-572 KNAHIKELIV
+572 KNTHIKELII
-582 GEYVIE
+582 GENVME

-597 KNLEKVT
+597 ENLEKVT
-604 FLGYQ
+604 FSGYQ

-615 SFYNCSKL
+615 SFYGCSKL
-623 SDITFPEQLIMPNAS
+623 NDITFPTQLIMPNAS

>member
-19 AEDEVVKNGIRYNLL
+19 AEDEVVKNGVRYTLL
-34 GKEVY
+34 GKEAR
-39 ATLVNKELTDIVV
+39 ATLINKELTDIVV
-52 EPEVSIEGQVY
+52 DPEVSIEGQVY
-63 PVTYVSENSYSAVFP
+63 PVTYVYTNSYSDVFL
-78 NAKTIS
+78 NTKTIS
-84 VPSKC
+84 IPSNSSV
-89 TLGFSTSAET
+89 GFPTSADV
-99 FPVLEEWKI
+99 FPALEEWKT
-108 SGTTVENGMFV
+108 SGTAVGSVSFV
-119 LDKCLYFLNR
+119 QDKCLYTQNY
-129 GGDEWGISVPAQFKG
+129 GEWSISVPAQLKG

-151 LTDLYLGSE
+151 LTYLNLGPQ

-165 TSLHLGKS
+165 TSLHLSKS
-173 LSNID
+173 VNEIELWYST
-178 FWSFSGLFPSL
+178 SQFPSL
-189 LSVSVDP
+189 LSISVD
-196 ANTSF
+196 AENTSF
-201 STDAEGVMLIKDSE
+201 STDPEGVMLIKNSE
-215 IHFCCAGATSIN
+215 VQFFCAGVSSIN

-241 NPNLKQITLPSTIT
+241 YPNLKQITLPSTVT
-255 DFYVQDAPNLEKF
+255 NFSVQDAPNLEKF
-268 IMPVASSRYEVV
+268 VMPVANSNYKVV
-280 DGVLFDLNSNYFI
+280 DGVLFDLNNNNFI

-298 KVLNLADADYQN
+298 KVLDLAAAGCQMTDINL
-310 TGITL
+310 T
-315 QDYPDLQKLVTNDY
+315 DYPYLQKLVTNDN
-329 VESISLTNL
+329 VQSISLVNL

-350 NSFDFRDTYN
+350 NSFGFRDTYN
-360 IADFEISSENET
+360 IADFEISSGNET

-382 KRDKRWGDERLI
+382 ERDNSWGTERQNLC
-394 LSYIPAT
+394 YIPAT
-401 VSNYCIPKDE
+401 VSSYCIPKDE
-411 DIMEATYAKWP
+411 DISEVTYAKWP
-422 YLKTLTM
+422 NLKTLTM
-429 EERDQN
+429 EEREQTDN
-435 YSYQRYFIKNNILYM
+435 YQRYFIKNNILYKS
-450 TYYGNG
+450 YYGNG

-465 ITDLTFSK
+465 ITDLTFCK
-473 EMTQVN
+473 EMDQVY

-523 ENEGEP
+523 ENEWDP

-534 VMAKPFTETTL
+534 VMTKPFTGTTL

-552 EGFSTDFPFM
+552 EGFSTDYPFM
-562 GISIGSYLYD
+562 GFAIGSYLYD
-572 KNAHIKELIV
+572 KNSHIQELII
-582 GEYVIE
+582 GENVIE

-615 SFYNCSKL
+615 SFYGCSKL

-645 WRKQDGDMRF
+645 WRTQEGDMRY

-663 SNQVTDIE
+663 SNQVTDID
-671 IPQGTCCVSQNA
+671 IPQGTYCVSQNA

-694 IPASVG
+694 IPASVAY
-700 HWYDQSS
+700 WYDESS
-707 LQKVEQ
+707 MQKVEQ
-713 LTINVDDF
+713 LTINADYFD
-721 ENLID
+721 NLVN
-726 QAFVNYSGLKKVI
+726 QAFVNYSGLKRVI
-739 SSRPSPM
+739 SSRPSPV
-746 YFSDEKINK
+746 YFEEEKINK
-755 VFPYDLSQVELIV
+755 IFPYDLSQVELIV
-768 PDDFYEIDEKTGVK
+768 PDDHYEIDEKTGEK
-782 NLVTPKDN
+782 YWVTPKAD

-832 VDVQTKG
+832 VDVLTKG

-846 AGQLVKSGCGNA
+846 AGQLVKSGCGNG
-858 SAVLPSGMYV
+858 STVLPSGMYV

>member
-1 MKKIYMTFLLLM
+1 MKKIYMTLLLLM
-13 IAIVSF
+13 MAIVSF
-19 AEDEVVKNGIRYNLL
+19 AEDEVVKNGVRYNLL
-34 GKEVY
+34 GKEIS
-39 ATLVNKELTDIVV
+39 ATLVDKELTDIVV

-63 PVTYVSENSYSAVFP
+63 PVTYVSANSNLDVFP

-89 TLGFSTSAET
+89 ILGFNTSAEY
-99 FPVLEEWKI
+99 FPVFEEWKI

-119 LDKCLYFLNR
+119 QDKCLYAQNY
-129 GGDEWGISVPAQFKG
+129 GEWSISVPAQLKG

-151 LTDLYLGSE
+151 LTDLNLGPQ

-178 FWSFSGLFPSL
+178 FWNLPSQLPSL

-201 STDAEGVMLIKDSE
+201 STDAEGMMLIQDSE
-215 IHFCCAGATSIN
+215 VQFCCAGASSIN

-233 SCTLYYGS
+233 SCTLSYGS
-241 NPNLKQITLPSTIT
+241 YPNVKQITLPSTVT
-255 DFYVQDAPNLEKF
+255 NFYVQDAPNLEKF
-268 IMPVASSRYEVV
+268 IMPVANSRYKVV
-280 DGVLFDLNSNYFI
+280 DGVLFDINNNDFI

-298 KVLNLADADYQN
+298 KVLDLAAAGCQTTD
-310 TGITL
+310 IIL
-315 QDYPDLQKLVTNDY
+315 QDYPDLQKLVTNDN
-329 VESISLTNL
+329 VESISLVNL

-382 KRDKRWGDERLI
+382 ARDNSWETERLI
-394 LSYIPAT
+394 LCYIPAT

-411 DIMEATYAKWP
+411 DIKEATYAHWSN
-422 YLKTLTM
+422 LKTLTM
-429 EERDQN
+429 EERDQTD
-435 YSYQRYFIKNNILYM
+435 SYERYFVKNNVLYKS
-450 TYYGNG
+450 YYNNG

-465 ITDLTFSK
+465 ITDLIFSK
-473 EMTQVN
+473 EMDQVN
-479 DVYGESWLNLLS
+479 DVYGYSWLNLLS

-514 KKYMYGYTG
+514 KVYMPGYTG
-523 ENEGEP
+523 ENEWDP

-534 VMAKPFTETTL
+534 VMAKPFTGTTL

-552 EGFSTDFPFM
+552 EGFSTDYPFM

-572 KNAHIKELIV
+572 KNTHIKELIV
-582 GEYVIE
+582 GENVKE

-597 KNLEKVT
+597 ENLEKVT
-604 FLGYQ
+604 FSGSQ

-623 SDITFPEQLIMPNAS
+623 SDITFPEQLIMPDAS
-638 AFYNTAW
+638 AIYNTAW
-645 WRKQDGDMRF
+645 WRTQEGDMRY

-663 SNQVTDIE
+663 SNQVTDID
-671 IPQGTCCVSQNA
+671 IPQGICCVSQEA
-683 LSNAS
+683 LSKAS
-688 EAKSIT
+688 EAKSVT
-694 IPASVG
+694 IPASVEY
-700 HWYDQSS
+700 WYDQTS

-713 LTINVDDF
+713 LTINVDYF
-721 ENLID
+721 TGLISNP
-726 QAFVNYSGLKKVI
+726 FVGYSGLKRVI
-739 SSRPSPM
+739 TSRPSPV
-746 YFSDEKINK
+746 YFADEKVGNI
-755 VFPYDLSQVELIV
+755 FPYDLSQVELIV
-768 PDDFYEIDEKTGVK
+768 PDDFYEIDEKTGEK
-782 NLVTPKDN
+782 YLVTPKTS

-832 VDVQTKG
+832 VDVLSKG

-846 AGQLVKSGCGNA
+846 AGQLVKNGCGNA

-879 VK
+879 VR

>member
-19 AEDEVVKNGIRYNLL
+19 AEDEVVKNGIRYSIL
-34 GKEVY
+34 GNEGS
-39 ATLVNKELTDIVV
+39 ATLIDKELTDIVV
-52 EPEVSIEGQVY
+52 DPEVTIGGKVY
-63 PVTYVSENSYSAVFP
+63 PVTYVFENSYSDVFL
-78 NAKTIS
+78 NTKTIS

-89 TLGFSTSAET
+89 SLGFSVSAEY

-108 SGTTVENGMFV
+108 SGATVENGMFV
-119 LDKCLYFLNR
+119 QDKCLYFQKR
-129 GGDEWGISVPAQFKG
+129 QDEWNISIPTQLKG

-151 LTDLYLGSE
+151 LTELNLGYQ

-178 FWSFSGLFPSL
+178 FWNLPSQLPSL
-189 LSVSVDP
+189 QSVSVDP

-201 STDAEGVMLIKDSE
+201 STDAEGMMLIQDSE
-215 IHFCCAGATSIN
+215 VQFCCAGASSIN

-233 SCTLYYGS
+233 SCTLSYGS
-241 NPNLKQITLPSTIT
+241 YPNVKQITLPSTVT
-255 DFYVQDAPNLEKF
+255 NFYVQDAPNLEKF
-268 IMPVASSRYEVV
+268 VMPVANSKYKVV
-280 DGVLFDLNSNYFI
+280 DGVLFDINNNDFI

-298 KVLNLADADYQN
+298 KVLDLAAAGCQTTD
-310 TGITL
+310 IIL

-382 KRDKRWGDERLI
+382 ARDNRWGDERLI
-394 LSYIPAT
+394 LYYIPAT

-411 DIMEATYAKWP
+411 DIKEATYANWP
-422 YLKTLTM
+422 NLKTLTM
-429 EERDQN
+429 EERDQTD
-435 YSYQRYFIKNNILYM
+435 SYERYFVKNNVLYKS
-450 TYYGNG
+450 YYGDG

-465 ITDLTFSK
+465 ITDLTFCK
-473 EMTQVN
+473 EMSQVN
-479 DVYGESWLNLLS
+479 EVYGYSWLNLLS

-507 VGDYLCQ
+507 MGDYLCQ
-514 KKYMYGYTG
+514 KVYMPGYTG
-523 ENEGEP
+523 EEEWDP

-534 VMAKPFTETTL
+534 VMAKPFTGTTL

-552 EGFSTDFPFM
+552 EGFSTDYPFM

-572 KNAHIKELIV
+572 KNTHIKELIV
-582 GEYVIE
+582 GENVKE

-597 KNLEKVT
+597 ENLEKVT
-604 FLGYQ
+604 FSGYQ

-615 SFYNCSKL
+615 TFYNCSKL
-623 SDITFPEQLIMPNAS
+623 SDITFPEQLIMPDAS
-638 AFYNTAW
+638 AIYNTAW
-645 WRKQDGDMRF
+645 WRTQEGDMRY

-663 SNQVTDIE
+663 SNQVTDID
-671 IPQGTCCVSQNA
+671 IPQGTCCVSQEA
-683 LSNAS
+683 LSKAS
-688 EAKSIT
+688 EAKSVT
-694 IPASVG
+694 IPASVE
-700 HWYDQSS
+700 HWYDQTS

-713 LTINVDDF
+713 LTINVDYF
-721 ENLID
+721 AGLISNP
-726 QAFVNYSGLKKVI
+726 FVGYSGLKRVI
-739 SSRPSPM
+739 TSRPSPV
-746 YFSDEKINK
+746 YFADEKVGNI
-755 VFPYDLSQVELIV
+755 FPYDLSQVELIV
-768 PDDFYEIDEKTGVK
+768 PDDFYAIDEKTGEK
-782 NLVTPKDN
+782 YLVTPKTS

-814 TADKPSLAETRF
+814 TADKPSLADTRF

-832 VDVQTKG
+832 VDVLTKG

>member
-1 MKKIYMTFLLLM
+1 M
-13 IAIVSF
+13 
-19 AEDEVVKNGIRYNLL
+19 
-34 GKEVY
+34 
-39 ATLVNKELTDIVV
+39 
-52 EPEVSIEGQVY
+52 
-63 PVTYVSENSYSAVFP
+63 
-78 NAKTIS
+78 
-84 VPSKC
+84 
-89 TLGFSTSAET
+89 
-99 FPVLEEWKI
+99 
-108 SGTTVENGMFV
+108 
-119 LDKCLYFLNR
+119 
-129 GGDEWGISVPAQFKG
+129 
-144 KLNISDK
+144 
-151 LTDLYLGSE
+151 GSE

-178 FWSFSGLFPSL
+178 FWDLPGQLPSL
-189 LSVSVDP
+189 QSVSVDP

-201 STDAEGVMLIKDSE
+201 RTDAEGVMLIQNSE
-215 IHFCCAGATSIN
+215 VQFCCAGASSIN

-233 SCTLYYGS
+233 SCTLYYAS
-241 NPNLKQITLPSTIT
+241 YPNLKQITLPSTVT
-255 DFYVQDAPNLEKF
+255 NFYVQAAPNLEKF
-268 IMPVASSRYEVV
+268 IMPVANSKYKVV
-280 DGVLFDLNSNYFI
+280 DGVLFDINNNDFI

-298 KVLNLADADYQN
+298 KVLDLAAAGCQTTD
-310 TGITL
+310 IIL

-382 KRDKRWGDERLI
+382 ARDNSWGTERLI
-394 LSYIPAT
+394 LCYIPAT

-411 DIMEATYAKWP
+411 DIKEATYAHWSN
-422 YLKTLTM
+422 LKTLTM
-429 EERDQN
+429 EERDQTD
-435 YSYQRYFIKNNILYM
+435 SYERYFVKNNVLYKS
-450 TYYGNG
+450 YYNNG

-465 ITDLTFSK
+465 ITDLIFSK
-473 EMTQVN
+473 EMDQVN
-479 DVYGESWLNLLS
+479 DVYGYSWLNLLS

-507 VGDYLCQ
+507 MGDYLCQ
-514 KKYMYGYTG
+514 KVYMPGYTG
-523 ENEGEP
+523 EEEWDP

-534 VMAKPFTETTL
+534 VMAKPFTGTTL

-552 EGFSTDFPFM
+552 EGFSTDYPFM

-572 KNAHIKELIV
+572 KNTHIKELII
-582 GEYVIE
+582 GENVKE

-597 KNLEKVT
+597 ENLEKVT
-604 FLGYQ
+604 FSGYQ

-638 AFYNTAW
+638 AIYNTAW
-645 WRKQDGDMRF
+645 WRTQEGDMRY

-663 SNQVTDIE
+663 SNQVTDID
-671 IPQGTCCVSQNA
+671 IPQGTCCVSQEA
-683 LSNAS
+683 LSKAS
-688 EAKSIT
+688 EAKSVT
-694 IPASVG
+694 IPASVE
-700 HWYDQSS
+700 HWYDQTS

-713 LTINVDDF
+713 LTINVDYF
-721 ENLID
+721 AGLISNP
-726 QAFVNYSGLKKVI
+726 FVGYSGLKRVI
-739 SSRPSPM
+739 TSRPSPV
-746 YFSDEKINK
+746 YFADEKVGNI
-755 VFPYDLSQVELIV
+755 FPYDLSQVELIV
-768 PDDFYEIDEKTGVK
+768 PDDFYAIDEKTGEK
-782 NLVTPKDN
+782 YLVTPKTS

-814 TADKPSLAETRF
+814 TADKPSLADTRI
-826 AVRGNE
+826 AVRGKE

>member
-13 IAIVSF
+13 MAIVSF
-19 AEDEVVKNGIRYNLL
+19 AEDEVVKNGVRYTLL
-34 GKEVY
+34 GKEAR
-39 ATLVNKELTDIVV
+39 ATLIDKELTDIVV
-52 EPEVSIEGQVY
+52 DPEVSIEGQVY
-63 PVTYVSENSYSAVFP
+63 PVTYVYTNSYSDVFL
-78 NAKTIS
+78 NTKTIS
-84 VPSKC
+84 IPSNSSVEF
-89 TLGFSTSAET
+89 LTSADV
-99 FPVLEEWKI
+99 FPALEEWKT
-108 SGTTVENGMFV
+108 SGTAVGSVSFV
-119 LDKCLYFLNR
+119 QDKCLYAQNY
-129 GGDEWGISVPAQFKG
+129 GEWSISVPAQLKG

-151 LTDLYLGSE
+151 LTDLNLGPQ

-178 FWSFSGLFPSL
+178 FWNLPSQLPSL

-201 STDAEGVMLIKDSE
+201 STDPEGVMLIQNSE
-215 IHFCCAGATSIN
+215 VQFCCAGASSIN
-227 VPEGVT
+227 VPKGVT

-255 DFYVQDAPNLEKF
+255 NFYVEDAPNLEKF
-268 IMPVASSRYEVV
+268 VMPEANSNYKVV
-280 DGVLFDLNSNYFI
+280 DGVLFDLNNNNFI

-298 KVLNLADADYQN
+298 KVLDLAAAGCQMTDINL
-310 TGITL
+310 T
-315 QDYPDLQKLVTNDY
+315 DYPYLQKLVTNDN
-329 VESISLTNL
+329 VQSISLVNL

-350 NSFDFRDTYN
+350 NSFGFRDTYN

-382 KRDKRWGDERLI
+382 ERDNSWGTERLI
-394 LSYIPAT
+394 LCYIPAT

-411 DIMEATYAKWP
+411 DIREVTYARWSN
-422 YLKTLTM
+422 LKTLTM
-429 EERDQN
+429 EERDQTDN
-435 YSYQRYFIKNNILYM
+435 YQRYFVKNNILYKS
-450 TYYGNG
+450 YYGNG

-465 ITDLTFSK
+465 ITDLTFCK
-473 EMTQVN
+473 EMDQVY

-491 KVQNIS
+491 KVQRIS

-514 KKYMYGYTG
+514 KVYMPGYTG
-523 ENEGEP
+523 ENEWDS

-534 VMAKPFTETTL
+534 VMAKPFTGTTL
-545 SLFTTLP
+545 SLFTSLP
-552 EGFSTDFPFM
+552 EGFSTDYPFM
-562 GISIGSYLYD
+562 GFTIGSYLYD
-572 KNAHIKELIV
+572 KNTHIKELIV
-582 GEYVIE
+582 GENVVE

-604 FLGYQ
+604 FLGCQ

-638 AFYNTAW
+638 AISNTAW
-645 WRKQDGDMRF
+645 WRTQEGDMRY
-655 AGNTLYYV
+655 AGNTLYSV
-663 SNQVTDIE
+663 SNQVTDID
-671 IPQGTCCVSQNA
+671 IPQGTCCVSENA
-683 LSNAS
+683 LNEAKA
-688 EAKSIT
+688 AKSIT
-694 IPASVG
+694 IPASVEYWFD
-700 HWYDQSS
+700 HSS
-707 LQKVEQ
+707 LQQVEQ
-713 LTINVDDF
+713 LSVNVDYF
-721 ENLID
+721 TNLVSE
-726 QAFVNYSGLKKVI
+726 AFAGYSGLKRVI
-739 SSRPSPM
+739 SSKLHPL
-746 YFSDEKINK
+746 YFSDDKIGH

-768 PDDFYEIDEKTGVK
+768 PDDVEEIDEKTGEK
-782 NLVTPKDN
+782 YLVTPKDN

-832 VDVQTKG
+832 VDVLTKG

-846 AGQLVKSGCGNA
+846 AGQLVKSGCGNG

>member
-1 MKKIYMTFLLLM
+1 MKKIYMTLLLLM

-19 AEDEVVKNGIRYNLL
+19 AEDEVVKNGVRYTLL
-34 GKEVY
+34 GKEAR
-39 ATLVNKELTDIVV
+39 ATLIDKELTDIVV
-52 EPEVSIEGQVY
+52 DPEVSIEGQVY
-63 PVTYVSENSYSAVFP
+63 PVTYVYTNSYSDVFLNTKTVSIPSNSSVGFLTSADVFP
-78 NAKTIS
+78 A
-84 VPSKC
+84 
-89 TLGFSTSAET
+89 
-99 FPVLEEWKI
+99 LEEWKT
-108 SGTTVENGMFV
+108 SGTAVGSVSFV
-119 LDKCLYFLNR
+119 QDKCLYTQNY
-129 GGDEWGISVPAQFKG
+129 GEWSISVPAQLKG

-151 LTDLYLGSE
+151 LTYLNLGPQ

-165 TSLHLGKS
+165 TSLHLSKS
-173 LSNID
+173 VNEIELWYST
-178 FWSFSGLFPSL
+178 SQFPSL
-189 LSVSVDP
+189 LSISVD
-196 ANTSF
+196 AENTSF
-201 STDAEGVMLIKDSE
+201 STDPEGVMLIKNSE
-215 IHFCCAGATSIN
+215 VQFFCAGVSSIN

-233 SCTLYYGS
+233 SCTLYDGS
-241 NPNLKQITLPSTIT
+241 YPNLKQITLPSTVT
-255 DFYVQDAPNLEKF
+255 NFSVQDAPNLEKF
-268 IMPVASSRYEVV
+268 VMPVANSNYKVV
-280 DGVLFDLNSNYFI
+280 DGVLFDLNNNNFI

-298 KVLNLADADYQN
+298 KVLDLAAAGCQMTD
-310 TGITL
+310 ITL
-315 QDYPDLQKLVTNDY
+315 TDYPYLQKLVTNDN
-329 VESISLTNL
+329 VQSISLVNL

-350 NSFDFRDTYN
+350 NSFGFRDTYN
-360 IADFEISSENET
+360 IADFEISRGNET

-382 KRDKRWGDERLI
+382 ERDNSWGTERQNLC
-394 LSYIPAT
+394 YIPAT
-401 VSNYCIPKDE
+401 VSSYCIPKDE
-411 DIMEATYAKWP
+411 DISEVTYAKWP
-422 YLKTLTM
+422 NLKTLTM
-429 EERDQN
+429 EEREQTDN
-435 YSYQRYFIKNNILYM
+435 YQRYFIKNNILYKS
-450 TYYGNG
+450 YYGNG

-465 ITDLTFSK
+465 ITDLTFCK
-473 EMTQVN
+473 EMDQVY

-523 ENEGEP
+523 ENEWDP

-534 VMAKPFTETTL
+534 VMTKPFTGTTL

-552 EGFSTDFPFM
+552 EGFSTDSPFM
-562 GISIGSYLYD
+562 GFAIGSYLYD
-572 KNAHIKELIV
+572 KNAHIKELII
-582 GEYVIE
+582 GENVIE

-615 SFYNCSKL
+615 SFYGCSKL

-638 AFYNTAW
+638 AFYSTAW
-645 WRKQDGDMRF
+645 WRTQEGDMRY

-663 SNQVTDIE
+663 SNQVTDID
-671 IPQGTCCVSQNA
+671 IPQGTYCVSQNA

-694 IPASVG
+694 IPASVAY
-700 HWYDQSS
+700 WYDESS
-707 LQKVEQ
+707 MQKVEQ
-713 LTINVDDF
+713 LTINADYFD
-721 ENLID
+721 NLVN
-726 QAFVNYSGLKKVI
+726 QAFVNYSGLKRVI
-739 SSRPSPM
+739 SSKLHPL
-746 YFSDEKINK
+746 YFSDDKIGH

-768 PDDFYEIDEKTGVK
+768 PDDVEEIDEKTGEK
-782 NLVTPKDN
+782 YWVTPKDN

-801 KIVDNTTSGIGSV
+801 KIVDNTTSGVGSV
-814 TADKPSLAETRF
+814 TADKPSLADTRI

-832 VDVQTKG
+832 VDVLTKG

>member
-34 GKEVY
+34 GKEIS
-39 ATLVNKELTDIVV
+39 ATLVDKELTDIVV

-63 PVTYVSENSYSAVFP
+63 PVTYVSANSNLDVFP

-89 TLGFSTSAET
+89 ILGFNTSAEY
-99 FPVLEEWKI
+99 FPVFEEWKI

-119 LDKCLYFLNR
+119 QDKCLYAQNY
-129 GGDEWGISVPAQFKG
+129 GEWSISVPAQLKG

-151 LTDLYLGSE
+151 LTDLNLGPQ

-178 FWSFSGLFPSL
+178 FWNLPSQLPSL

-201 STDAEGVMLIKDSE
+201 STDPEGVMLIQNSE
-215 IHFCCAGATSIN
+215 VQFCCAGASSIN
-227 VPEGVT
+227 VPKGVT

-255 DFYVQDAPNLEKF
+255 NFYVEDAPNLEKF
-268 IMPVASSRYEVV
+268 VMPEANSNYKVV
-280 DGVLFDLNSNYFI
+280 DGVLFDLNNNNFI

-298 KVLNLADADYQN
+298 KVLDLAAAGCQMTDINL
-310 TGITL
+310 T
-315 QDYPDLQKLVTNDY
+315 DYPYLQKLVTNDN
-329 VESISLTNL
+329 VQSISLVNL

-350 NSFDFRDTYN
+350 NSFGFRDTYN

-382 KRDKRWGDERLI
+382 ERDNRWEPERLS
-394 LSYIPAT
+394 LCYIPAT
-401 VSNYCIPKDE
+401 VSSYCIPKDE
-411 DIMEATYAKWP
+411 DIMEAAYAHWP
-422 YLKTLTM
+422 SLKTLTM
-429 EERDQN
+429 EERDQTDN
-435 YSYQRYFIKNNILYM
+435 YLRYFVKNNILYKS
-450 TYYGNG
+450 YYGNG
-456 AIAIDAPGG
+456 GIAIDAPGG
-465 ITDLTFSK
+465 ITDLTFAK
-473 EMTQVN
+473 EMSQVN
-479 DVYGESWLNLLS
+479 EVYGYSWLNLLS

-507 VGDYLCQ
+507 MGDYLCQ
-514 KKYMYGYTG
+514 KVYMPGYTG
-523 ENEGEP
+523 EYEWDP

-534 VMAKPFTETTL
+534 VMAKPFTGTTL
-545 SLFTTLP
+545 SLLTTLP
-552 EGFSTDFPFM
+552 DGFSTDYPFM
-562 GISIGSYLYD
+562 GFTIGSYLYD
-572 KNAHIKELIV
+572 KNTHIKELII
-582 GEYVIE
+582 GENVME

-597 KNLEKVT
+597 ENLEKVT
-604 FLGYQ
+604 FSGSQ

-638 AFYNTAW
+638 AISNTAW
-645 WRKQDGDMRF
+645 WRTQEGDMRY
-655 AGNTLYYV
+655 AGNTLYSV
-663 SNQVTDIE
+663 SNQVTDID
-671 IPQGTCCVSQNA
+671 IPQGTCCVSENA
-683 LSNAS
+683 LNEAKA
-688 EAKSIT
+688 AKSIT
-694 IPASVG
+694 IPASVEYWFD
-700 HWYDQSS
+700 HSS
-707 LQKVEQ
+707 LQQVEQ
-713 LTINVDDF
+713 LSVNVDYF
-721 ENLID
+721 TNLVSE
-726 QAFVNYSGLKKVI
+726 AFAGYSGLKRVI
-739 SSRPSPM
+739 SSKLHPL
-746 YFSDEKINK
+746 YFSDDKIGH

-768 PDDFYEIDEKTGVK
+768 PDDFYAIDEKTGK
-782 NLVTPKDN
+782 KYLVTPKDN

-801 KIVDNTTSGIGSV
+801 KIVDNTASGIGSV

-832 VDVQTKG
+832 VDVLTKG

-846 AGQLVKSGCGNA
+846 AGQLVKSGCGNG
-858 SAVLPSGMYV
+858 STVLPSGMYV

>member
-1 MKKIYMTFLLLM
+1 MKKIYMTLLLLM

-19 AEDEVVKNGIRYNLL
+19 AEDEVVKNGVRYTLL
-34 GKEVY
+34 GKEAR
-39 ATLVNKELTDIVV
+39 ATLIDKELTDIVV
-52 EPEVSIEGQVY
+52 DPEVSIEGQVY
-63 PVTYVSENSYSAVFP
+63 PVTYVYTNSYSDVFP

-119 LDKCLYFLNR
+119 LDKCLYAQNY
-129 GGDEWGISVPAQFKG
+129 GEWSISVPAQLKG

-151 LTDLYLGSE
+151 LTDLNLGPQ

-178 FWSFSGLFPSL
+178 FWNLPSQLPSL

-201 STDAEGVMLIKDSE
+201 STDPEGVMLIQNSE
-215 IHFCCAGATSIN
+215 VQFCCAGASSIN
-227 VPEGVT
+227 VPKGVT

-255 DFYVQDAPNLEKF
+255 NFYVEDAPNLEKF
-268 IMPVASSRYEVV
+268 VMPEANSNYKVV
-280 DGVLFDLNSNYFI
+280 DGVLFDLNNNNFI

-298 KVLNLADADYQN
+298 KVLDLAAAGCQMTDINL
-310 TGITL
+310 T
-315 QDYPDLQKLVTNDY
+315 DYPYLQKLVTNDN
-329 VESISLTNL
+329 VQSISLVNL

-350 NSFDFRDTYN
+350 NSFGFRDTYN

-382 KRDKRWGDERLI
+382 ERDNSWGTERLI
-394 LSYIPAT
+394 LCYIPAT

-411 DIMEATYAKWP
+411 DIREVTYARWSN
-422 YLKTLTM
+422 LKTLTM
-429 EERDQN
+429 EERDQTDN
-435 YSYQRYFIKNNILYM
+435 YQRYFIKNNILYKS
-450 TYYGNG
+450 YYGNG

-465 ITDLTFSK
+465 ITDLTFCK
-473 EMTQVN
+473 EMDQVY
-479 DVYGESWLNLLS
+479 DIYGESWLNLLS

-523 ENEGEP
+523 ENEGDP

-534 VMAKPFTETTL
+534 VMAKPFTGTTL

-572 KNAHIKELIV
+572 KNSHIKELIV

-615 SFYNCSKL
+615 SFYGCSKL

-638 AFYNTAW
+638 AISNTAW
-645 WRKQDGDMRF
+645 WRTQEGDMRY

-663 SNQVTDIE
+663 SNQVTDID
-671 IPQGTCCVSQNA
+671 IPQGTCCVSENA
-683 LSNAS
+683 LNEAKA
-688 EAKSIT
+688 AKSIT
-694 IPASVG
+694 IPASVEYWFD
-700 HWYDQSS
+700 HSS
-707 LQKVEQ
+707 LQQVEQ
-713 LTINVDDF
+713 LSVNVDYF
-721 ENLID
+721 TNLVSE
-726 QAFVNYSGLKKVI
+726 AFAGYSGLKRVI
-739 SSRPSPM
+739 SSKLHPL
-746 YFSDEKINK
+746 YFSDDKIGH

-768 PDDFYEIDEKTGVK
+768 PDDVEEIDEKTGEK
-782 NLVTPKDN
+782 YLVTPKDN

-832 VDVQTKG
+832 VDVLTKG

-846 AGQLVKSGCGNA
+846 AGQLVKSGCGNG
-858 SAVLPSGMYV
+858 STVLPSGMYV

>member
-13 IAIVSF
+13 MAIVSF
-19 AEDEVVKNGIRYNLL
+19 AEDEVVKNGVRYNLL

-63 PVTYVSENSYSAVFP
+63 PVTYVSENSYSDVFP

-89 TLGFSTSAET
+89 SLGFSTSAEY
-99 FPVLEEWKI
+99 FPVFEEWKI

-119 LDKCLYFLNR
+119 QDKCLYAQNY
-129 GGDEWGISVPAQFKG
+129 GEWSISVPAQLKG

-151 LTDLYLGSE
+151 LTDLNLGPQ

-178 FWSFSGLFPSL
+178 FWNLPSQLPSL

-201 STDAEGVMLIKDSE
+201 STDPEGVMLIQNSE
-215 IHFCCAGATSIN
+215 VQFCCAGASSIN
-227 VPEGVT
+227 VPKGVT

-255 DFYVQDAPNLEKF
+255 NFYVEDAPNLEKF
-268 IMPVASSRYEVV
+268 VMPEANSNYKVV
-280 DGVLFDLNSNYFI
+280 DGVLFDLNNNNFI

-298 KVLNLADADYQN
+298 KVLDLAAAGCQMTDINL
-310 TGITL
+310 T
-315 QDYPDLQKLVTNDY
+315 DYPYLQKLVTNDN
-329 VESISLTNL
+329 VQSISLVNL

-350 NSFDFRDTYN
+350 NSFGFRDTYN

-382 KRDKRWGDERLI
+382 ERDNSWGTERLI
-394 LSYIPAT
+394 LCYIPAT

-411 DIMEATYAKWP
+411 DIREVTYARWSN
-422 YLKTLTM
+422 LKTLTM
-429 EERDQN
+429 EERDQTDN
-435 YSYQRYFIKNNILYM
+435 YLRYFVKNNVLYKS
-450 TYYGNG
+450 YYGNG

-465 ITDLTFSK
+465 ITDLTFAK
-473 EMTQVN
+473 EMSQVN
-479 DVYGESWLNLLS
+479 EVYGYSWLNLLS
-491 KVQNIS
+491 KVQSIS

-507 VGDYLCQ
+507 MGDYLCQ
-514 KKYMYGYTG
+514 KVYMSGYTG
-523 ENEGEP
+523 EYEWDP

-534 VMAKPFTETTL
+534 IMAKPFTGTTL
-545 SLFTTLP
+545 SLLTTLP
-552 EGFSTDFPFM
+552 EGFSTDSPFM
-562 GISIGSYLYD
+562 GFTIGSYLYD
-572 KNAHIKELIV
+572 KNTHIKELII
-582 GEYVIE
+582 GENVME

-604 FLGYQ
+604 FLGNQ

-638 AFYNTAW
+638 AISNTAW
-645 WRKQDGDMRF
+645 WRTQEGDMRY

-663 SNQVTDIE
+663 SNQVTDID
-671 IPQGTCCVSQNA
+671 IPQGTCCVSENA
-683 LSNAS
+683 LN
-688 EAKSIT
+688 EAKAAKSVT
-694 IPASVG
+694 IPASVEYWFD
-700 HWYDQSS
+700 HSS
-707 LQKVEQ
+707 LQQVEQ
-713 LTINVDDF
+713 LSVNVDYF
-721 ENLID
+721 TNLVSE
-726 QAFVNYSGLKKVI
+726 AFAGYSGLKRVI
-739 SSRPSPM
+739 SSKLHPLS
-746 YFSDEKINK
+746 FSDDKIGH

-768 PDDFYEIDEKTGVK
+768 PDDVEEIDEKTGEK
-782 NLVTPKDN
+782 YLVTPKDN

-832 VDVQTKG
+832 VDVLTKG

-846 AGQLVKSGCGNA
+846 AGQLVKSGCGNG
-858 SAVLPSGMYV
+858 STVLPSGMYV

>member
-63 PVTYVSENSYSAVFP
+63 PVTYVSENSYSDVFP

-89 TLGFSTSAET
+89 TLGFSTSAEY

-129 GGDEWGISVPAQFKG
+129 GGEWSISVPNQFKG

-151 LTDLYLGSE
+151 LTDLDLGSE

-178 FWSFSGLFPSL
+178 FWSLPGQLPSL
-189 LSVSVDP
+189 QSVSVDP
-196 ANTSF
+196 ANTAF
-201 STDAEGVMLIKDSE
+201 STDAEEGMLIQNSE
-215 IHFCCAGATSIN
+215 VQFCCASVSSIN

-233 SCTLYYGS
+233 SCALYYGS
-241 NPNLKQITLPSTIT
+241 YPNLKQITLPSTVT
-255 DFYVQDAPNLEKF
+255 NFYVQDAPNLEKF
-268 IMPVASSRYEVV
+268 IMPEANSNYKVV
-280 DGVLFDLNSNYFI
+280 DGVLFDLNNNNFI

-298 KVLNLADADYQN
+298 KVLDLAAAGCQMTDINL
-310 TGITL
+310 T
-315 QDYPDLQKLVTNDY
+315 DYPYLQKLVTNDN
-329 VESISLTNL
+329 VQSISLVNL

-350 NSFDFRDTYN
+350 NSFGFRDTYN
-360 IADFEISSENET
+360 IAVFEISSENET

-382 KRDKRWGDERLI
+382 ERDNRWEPERLS
-394 LSYIPAT
+394 LCYIPAT
-401 VSNYCIPKDE
+401 VSSYCIPKDE
-411 DIMEATYAKWP
+411 DIMEAAYAHWP
-422 YLKTLTM
+422 SLKTLTM
-429 EERDQN
+429 EERDQTD
-435 YSYQRYFIKNNILYM
+435 SYERYFVKNNILYKS
-450 TYYGNG
+450 YYGNG

-465 ITDLTFSK
+465 ITDLTFAK
-473 EMTQVN
+473 EMSQVN
-479 DVYGESWLNLLS
+479 DVYGYSWLNLLS

-507 VGDYLCQ
+507 MGDYLCQ
-514 KKYMYGYTG
+514 KDYMSGYTG
-523 ENEGEP
+523 ENEWDP
-529 YQLKL
+529 YLLKL
-534 VMAKPFTETTL
+534 VMAKPFTGTTL

-552 EGFSTDFPFM
+552 DGFSTDYPFM
-562 GISIGSYLYD
+562 GFTIGSYLYD
-572 KNAHIKELIV
+572 KNTHIKELVI
-582 GEYVIE
+582 GENVMK

-597 KNLEKVT
+597 ENLEKVT
-604 FLGYQ
+604 FLGNQ
-609 FTLGHM
+609 FMLGHM
-615 SFYNCSKL
+615 SFYGCSKL
-623 SDITFPEQLIMPNAS
+623 SDITFPKQFIMPDAS

-645 WRKQDGDMRF
+645 WAKQEGDMRY
-655 AGNTLYYV
+655 AGNCLYYV
-663 SNQVTDIE
+663 SNQVTDID
-671 IPQGTCCVSQNA
+671 IPQGTYCVSQNA

-700 HWYDQSS
+700 HWFDQSS
-707 LQKVEQ
+707 MQKVEQ
-713 LTINVDDF
+713 LTINVDYF
-721 ENLID
+721 ENLVK
-726 QAFVNYSGLKKVI
+726 QAFVNYSGLKRVI

-746 YFSDEKINK
+746 YFEEEKINN

-768 PDDFYEIDEKTGVK
+768 PDDFYAIDEKTGK
-782 NLVTPKDN
+782 KYLVTPKDN

-814 TADKPSLAETRF
+814 TTDKPSLAETRF

-832 VDVQTKG
+832 VDVLTKG

>member
-63 PVTYVSENSYSAVFP
+63 PVTYVSENSYSDVFP

-89 TLGFSTSAET
+89 SLGFSTSAEY

-108 SGTTVENGMFV
+108 SGATVENGMFV

-129 GGDEWGISVPAQFKG
+129 EGEWSISVPNQFKG

-151 LTDLYLGSE
+151 LTDLDLGSE
-160 QYPGV
+160 QYSGV

-178 FWSFSGLFPSL
+178 FWNLPSQLPSL

-196 ANTSF
+196 ANTAF
-201 STDAEGVMLIKDSE
+201 STDAEGVMLIQNSE
-215 IHFCCAGATSIN
+215 VQFCCAGASSIN

-233 SCTLYYGS
+233 SCTLYNGS
-241 NPNLKQITLPSTIT
+241 YPNVKQITLPSTVT
-255 DFYVQDAPNLEKF
+255 NFYVQDAPNLEKF
-268 IMPVASSRYEVV
+268 VMPVANSNYKVV
-280 DGVLFDLNSNYFI
+280 DGVLFDLNNNDFV

-298 KVLNLADADYQN
+298 KVLNLADAGCQKTD
-310 TGITL
+310 ITL

-350 NSFDFRDTYN
+350 NSFGFRDTYN

-382 KRDKRWGDERLI
+382 ERDNSWGTERLI

-411 DIMEATYAKWP
+411 DIKEATYAHWSN
-422 YLKTLTM
+422 LKTLTM
-429 EERDQN
+429 EERDQTD
-435 YSYQRYFIKNNILYM
+435 SYERYFVKNNVLYKS
-450 TYYGNG
+450 YYNNG

-465 ITDLTFSK
+465 ITDLIFSK
-473 EMTQVN
+473 EMDQVN
-479 DVYGESWLNLLS
+479 DVYGYSWLNLLS

-514 KKYMYGYTG
+514 KVYMPGYTG
-523 ENEGEP
+523 ENEWDP

-534 VMAKPFTETTL
+534 VMAKPFTGTTL

-552 EGFSTDFPFM
+552 EGFSTDYPFM

-572 KNAHIKELIV
+572 KNTHIKELIV
-582 GEYVIE
+582 GENVKE

-597 KNLEKVT
+597 ENLEKVT
-604 FLGYQ
+604 FSGYQ

-615 SFYNCSKL
+615 TFYNCSKL
-623 SDITFPEQLIMPNAS
+623 SDITFPEQLIMPDAS
-638 AFYNTAW
+638 AIYNTAW
-645 WRKQDGDMRF
+645 WRTQEGDMRY

-663 SNQVTDIE
+663 SNQVTDID

-694 IPASVG
+694 IPASVAY
-700 HWYDQSS
+700 WYDESS
-707 LQKVEQ
+707 MQKVEQ
-713 LTINVDDF
+713 LTINADYFD
-721 ENLID
+721 NLVN
-726 QAFVNYSGLKKVI
+726 QAFVNYSGLKRVI
-739 SSRPSPM
+739 SSKLHPL
-746 YFSDEKINK
+746 YFSDDKIGH

-768 PDDFYEIDEKTGVK
+768 PDDVEEIDEKTGEK
-782 NLVTPKDN
+782 YLVTPKDN

-814 TADKPSLAETRF
+814 TADKPSLADTRI

-832 VDVQTKG
+832 VDVLTKG

>member
-63 PVTYVSENSYSAVFP
+63 PVTYVSENSYSDVFP

-89 TLGFSTSAET
+89 SLGFSTSAEY

-108 SGTTVENGMFV
+108 SGTMVENGMFV

-129 GGDEWGISVPAQFKG
+129 EGEWSISVPNQFKG

-151 LTDLYLGSE
+151 LTDLDLGSE
-160 QYPGV
+160 QYSGV

-178 FWSFSGLFPSL
+178 FWNLPSQLPSL
-189 LSVSVDP
+189 QSISVD
-196 ANTSF
+196 AENTSF
-201 STDAEGVMLIKDSE
+201 STDPEGMMLIQNSE
-215 IHFCCAGATSIN
+215 VQFCCAGASSIN

-241 NPNLKQITLPSTIT
+241 NPNLKQITLPSTVT
-255 DFYVQDAPNLEKF
+255 NFYVQDAPNLEKF
-268 IMPVASSRYEVV
+268 VMPEANSNYKVV
-280 DGVLFDLNSNYFI
+280 DGVLFDLNNNNFI

-298 KVLNLADADYQN
+298 KVLDLAAAGCQMTDINL
-310 TGITL
+310 T
-315 QDYPDLQKLVTNDY
+315 DYPYLQKLVTNDY

-350 NSFDFRDTYN
+350 NSFGFRDTYN
-360 IADFEISSENET
+360 IADFEISSGNET
-372 FVKDANGVVM
+372 FFKDANGVVM
-382 KRDKRWGDERLI
+382 ERDNSWGTERLI
-394 LSYIPAT
+394 LCYIPAT
-401 VSNYCIPKDE
+401 VSSYCIPKDE
-411 DIMEATYAKWP
+411 DIMDATYARWP
-422 YLKTLTM
+422 NLKTLTM
-429 EERDQN
+429 EERDQTDN
-435 YSYQRYFIKNNILYM
+435 YLRYFIKNNVLYKS
-450 TYYGNG
+450 YYSTG

-473 EMTQVN
+473 EMSHVN
-479 DVYGESWLNLLS
+479 DVYGYSWLNLLS

-497 VEEGNTTFSV
+497 VEEGNTTFSM

-514 KKYMYGYTG
+514 KVYMPGYTG
-523 ENEGEP
+523 ENEDP

-534 VMAKPFTETTL
+534 VMAKPFTGTTL

-552 EGFSTDFPFM
+552 EGFSTDSPFM
-562 GISIGSYLYD
+562 GFAIGSYLYD
-572 KNAHIKELIV
+572 KNAHIKELII
-582 GEYVIE
+582 GENVIE

-615 SFYNCSKL
+615 SFYGCSKL

-645 WRKQDGDMRF
+645 WRTQEGDMRY

-663 SNQVTDIE
+663 SNQVTDID
-671 IPQGTCCVSQNA
+671 IPQGTYCVSQDA
-683 LSNAS
+683 LRNAS

-694 IPASVG
+694 IPASKQHAEG
-700 HWYDQSS
+700 R
-707 LQKVEQ
+707 
-713 LTINVDDF
+713 
-721 ENLID
+721 
-726 QAFVNYSGLKKVI
+726 AVNY
-739 SSRPSPM
+739 
-746 YFSDEKINK
+746 
-755 VFPYDLSQVELIV
+755 Q
-768 PDDFYEIDEKTGVK
+768 
-782 NLVTPKDN
+782 
-790 YSKANE
+790 
-796 WSRFG
+796 
-801 KIVDNTTSGIGSV
+801 
-814 TADKPSLAETRF
+814 
-826 AVRGNE
+826 
-832 VDVQTKG
+832 
-839 AWSIFSM
+839 
-846 AGQLVKSGCGNA
+846 C
-858 SAVLPSGMYV
+858 
-868 IKGAGKAAKFI
+868 
-879 VK
+879 

>member
-1 MKKIYMTFLLLM
+1 MKKIYMTLLLLM

-19 AEDEVVKNGIRYNLL
+19 AEDEVVKNGVRYTLL
-34 GKEVY
+34 GKEAR
-39 ATLVNKELTDIVV
+39 ATLIDKELTDIVV
-52 EPEVSIEGQVY
+52 DPEVSIEGQVY
-63 PVTYVSENSYSAVFP
+63 PVTYVYTNSYSDVFLNTKTVSIPSNSSVGFLTSADVFP
-78 NAKTIS
+78 A
-84 VPSKC
+84 
-89 TLGFSTSAET
+89 
-99 FPVLEEWKI
+99 LEEWKT
-108 SGTTVENGMFV
+108 SGTAVGSVSFV
-119 LDKCLYFLNR
+119 QDKCLYTQNY
-129 GGDEWGISVPAQFKG
+129 GEWSISVPAQLKG

-151 LTDLYLGSE
+151 LTYLNLGPQ

-165 TSLHLGKS
+165 TSLHLSKS
-173 LSNID
+173 VNEIELWYST
-178 FWSFSGLFPSL
+178 SQFPSL
-189 LSVSVDP
+189 LSISVD
-196 ANTSF
+196 AENTSF
-201 STDAEGVMLIKDSE
+201 STDPEGVMLIKNSE
-215 IHFCCAGATSIN
+215 VQFFCAGVSSIN

-233 SCTLYYGS
+233 SCTLYDGS
-241 NPNLKQITLPSTIT
+241 YPNLKQITLPSTVT
-255 DFYVQDAPNLEKF
+255 NFSVQDAPNLEKF
-268 IMPVASSRYEVV
+268 VMPVANSNYKVV
-280 DGVLFDLNSNYFI
+280 DGVLFDLNNNNFI

-298 KVLNLADADYQN
+298 KVLDLAAAGCQMTD
-310 TGITL
+310 ITL
-315 QDYPDLQKLVTNDY
+315 TDYPYLQKLVTNDN
-329 VESISLTNL
+329 VQSISLVNL

-350 NSFDFRDTYN
+350 NSFGFRDTYN
-360 IADFEISSENET
+360 IADFEISRGNET

-382 KRDKRWGDERLI
+382 ERDNSWGTERQNLC
-394 LSYIPAT
+394 YIPAT
-401 VSNYCIPKDE
+401 VSSYCIPKDE
-411 DIMEATYAKWP
+411 DISEVTYAKWP
-422 YLKTLTM
+422 NLKTLTM
-429 EERDQN
+429 EEREQTDN
-435 YSYQRYFIKNNILYM
+435 YQRYFIKNNILYKS
-450 TYYGNG
+450 YYGNG

-465 ITDLTFSK
+465 ITDLTFCK
-473 EMTQVN
+473 EMDQVY

-523 ENEGEP
+523 ENEWDP

-534 VMAKPFTETTL
+534 VMTKPFTGTTL

-552 EGFSTDFPFM
+552 EGFSTDSPFM
-562 GISIGSYLYD
+562 GFAIGSYLYD
-572 KNAHIKELIV
+572 KNAHIKELII
-582 GEYVIE
+582 GENVIE

-615 SFYNCSKL
+615 SFYGCSKL

-645 WRKQDGDMRF
+645 WRTQEGDMRY

-663 SNQVTDIE
+663 SNQVTDID
-671 IPQGTCCVSQNA
+671 IPQGTYCVSQNA

-694 IPASVG
+694 IPASVAY
-700 HWYDQSS
+700 WYDESS
-707 LQKVEQ
+707 MQKVEQ
-713 LTINVDDF
+713 LTINADYFD
-721 ENLID
+721 NLVN
-726 QAFVNYSGLKKVI
+726 QAFVNYSGLKRVI
-739 SSRPSPM
+739 SSRPFPM
-746 YFSDEKINK
+746 YFEEEKINK
-755 VFPYDLSQVELIV
+755 IFPYDLSQVELIV
-768 PDDFYEIDEKTGVK
+768 PDDHYEIDEKTGEK
-782 NLVTPKDN
+782 YWVTPKDN

-814 TADKPSLAETRF
+814 TADKPSLADTRI

-832 VDVQTKG
+832 VDVLTKG

>member
-13 IAIVSF
+13 MAIVSF
-19 AEDEVVKNGIRYNLL
+19 AEDEVVKNGVRYNLL

-52 EPEVSIEGQVY
+52 EPEISIEGQVY
-63 PVTYVSENSYSAVFP
+63 PVTYVSENSYSDVFP

-89 TLGFSTSAET
+89 SLGFSTSAEY
-99 FPVLEEWKI
+99 FPVFEEWKI

-119 LDKCLYFLNR
+119 QDKCLYAQNY
-129 GGDEWGISVPAQFKG
+129 GEWSISVPAQLKG

-151 LTDLYLGSE
+151 LTDLNLGPQ

-178 FWSFSGLFPSL
+178 FWNLPSQLPSL

-201 STDAEGVMLIKDSE
+201 STDPEGVMLIQNSE
-215 IHFCCAGATSIN
+215 VQFCCAGASSIN
-227 VPEGVT
+227 VPKGVT
-233 SCTLYYGS
+233 SCTLYYGR

-255 DFYVQDAPNLEKF
+255 NFYVEDAPNLEKF
-268 IMPVASSRYEVV
+268 VMPEANSNYKVV
-280 DGVLFDLNSNYFI
+280 DGVLFDLNNNNFI

-298 KVLNLADADYQN
+298 KVLDLAAAGCQMTDINL
-310 TGITL
+310 T
-315 QDYPDLQKLVTNDY
+315 DYPYLQKLVTNDN
-329 VESISLTNL
+329 VQSISLVNL

-350 NSFDFRDTYN
+350 NSFGFRDTYN

-382 KRDKRWGDERLI
+382 ERDNSWGTERLI
-394 LSYIPAT
+394 LCYIPAT

-411 DIMEATYAKWP
+411 DIREVTYARWSN
-422 YLKTLTM
+422 LKTLTM
-429 EERDQN
+429 EERDQTDN
-435 YSYQRYFIKNNILYM
+435 YQRYFVKNNILYKS
-450 TYYGNG
+450 YYGNG

-465 ITDLTFSK
+465 ITDLTFCK
-473 EMTQVN
+473 EMDQVY

-491 KVQNIS
+491 KVQRIS

-514 KKYMYGYTG
+514 KVYMPGYTG
-523 ENEGEP
+523 ENEWDP

-534 VMAKPFTETTL
+534 VMAKPFTGTTL

-552 EGFSTDFPFM
+552 DGFSTDYPFR
-562 GISIGSYLYD
+562 SFTIGSYLYD
-572 KNAHIKELIV
+572 KNTHIKELII
-582 GEYVIE
+582 GENVME

-597 KNLEKVT
+597 ENLEKVT
-604 FLGYQ
+604 FSGYQ

-638 AFYNTAW
+638 AISNTAW
-645 WRKQDGDMRF
+645 WRTQEGDMRY

-663 SNQVTDIE
+663 SNQVTDID
-671 IPQGTCCVSQNA
+671 IPQGTCCVSENA
-683 LSNAS
+683 LN
-688 EAKSIT
+688 EAKAAKSVT
-694 IPASVG
+694 IPASVEYWFD
-700 HWYDQSS
+700 HSS
-707 LQKVEQ
+707 LQQVEQ
-713 LTINVDDF
+713 LSVNVDYF
-721 ENLID
+721 TNLVSE
-726 QAFVNYSGLKKVI
+726 AFAGYSGLKRVI
-739 SSRPSPM
+739 SSKLHPLS
-746 YFSDEKINK
+746 FSDDKIGH

-768 PDDFYEIDEKTGVK
+768 PDDVEEIDEKTGK
-782 NLVTPKDN
+782 KYLVTPKDN

-832 VDVQTKG
+832 VDVLTKG

-846 AGQLVKSGCGNA
+846 AGQLVKNGCGNG

-868 IKGAGKAAKFI
+868 IKGAGKADKFI